1 MQTVKLTPMR
11 MIFNNPESNF
21 SIISCR
27 TKDESIERHPQYST
41 ISLKGTGIA
50 DLKMGQSIDCIIE
63 PCVEDKYK
71 YSYKFIGFAGF
82 VAKDG
87 KFNLTEKAELQT
99 LRNLMTNGQ
108 AESCHVAY
116 PHFVSMVLNG
126 EEAKLDYK
134 KIRGVGKVL
143 LPRYIDKIKTNN
155 KRVKFMSETYA
166 WGIEH
171 DEDINKIAATY
182 KNVYGFSKDINTNPY
197 SVMINLLEWSFD
209 RADRAIINKTA
220 KWLDSYERC
229 EAATIYALKHN
240 ELDGN
245 TRMQAKMLFDMVKRK
260 APQCVHHLLDVV
272 TKSAQVHYDL
282 PSQNTALQATYS
294 AEQHIADVIKKKI
307 ANPHY
312 YPMDW
317 QKFTS
322 VDGLELTDE
331 QTQIL
336 EMACK
341 QDVMML
347 TGSAGCVDC
356 DTEFFTGTGW
366 KRIADYQDGDRVLQY
381 NEDGTAELV
390 NPIAYIKKTCNTLW
404 HFETLRGLNQTV
416 CDDHRI
422 IYETRDGVLK
432 ECNIEQLKQMHLPS
446 TKNFQGR
453 FLTTFNFGGFGID
466 LNEWQIRLMCA
477 VLADG
482 HFNAGNKN
490 STRCTFHIK
499 KQRKKDRLIYLFNK
513 NGLEYKEHGS
523 TEEGYTDYHVYVPR
537 REKQFT
543 EYWYGCSNEQLK
555 IIVDEVVYWDG
566 CIRYTKN
573 NTKYLTYCSSIKS
586 DADFIQYAASAIGI
600 RASIST
606 CNRIGEIKHLNG
618 KEYIRKT
625 NVYTVHF
632 SNRTKVGL
640 CSDNRS
646 KCTKTP
652 ITQVPTTDGYKYCF
666 TVPSHML
673 VLRRKDC
680 IFITGNCGK
689 TTSMQALVNML
700 DSNGYT
706 YTLLAPTGISSKKLR
721 EATQKEAST
730 IHMFLTMSENLG
742 DYLII
747 DEASQI
753 SVHLLSMLFDK
764 VADTTKIIFIADPSQ
779 LASIACGNIVE
790 DMLDSGIVPVCNLTK
805 VFRYNTSGI
814 ITIAT
819 DVRNGAND
827 HLTDTFTDYKF
838 VETDTLVIKQI
849 EQEYAR
855 LLADGYSKD
864 DVLILS
870 PFNKGE
876 VGSLAINAAIQ
887 AKFNPNEL
895 SKVGH
900 TVNNVPIYFKVGD
913 KVINKKNEYAM
924 PLADD
929 DTAFVANG
937 DIGTVMEIVPDE
949 KEPYMIVR
957 YDCGDCI
964 VDKAHIKNT
973 LLSYCC
979 SIHSVQGSQAKA
991 VIVVID
997 RSHAN
1002 LLSRNL
1008 IYTSV
1013 SRAQDKL
1020 VLIGD
1025 EAAIQEGLKV
1035 QEEKERNT
1043 ALREMLLD
1051 KLTES

>member
-27 TKDESIERHPQYST
+27 TKDETIEINPQYGT

-63 PCVEDKYK
+63 PCVDDKYK

-99 LRNLMTNGQ
+99 LRSLMTNGQ
-108 AESCHVAY
+108 AESCHAAY

-126 EEAKLDYK
+126 EADKLDYK

-143 LPRYIDKIKTNN
+143 LPRYIDKIKTIN
-155 KRVKFMSETYA
+155 KRVEFMGETYA

-171 DEDINKIAATY
+171 DEDINKIASKY
-182 KNVYGFSKDINTNPY
+182 KNVYEFSKDINANPY
-197 SVMINLLEWSFD
+197 AVMINLLEWSFD
-209 RADRAIINKTA
+209 RADRTITKKTR

-245 TRMQAKMLFDMVKRK
+245 TRMQAKMLFDMVKHK

-272 TKSAQVHYDL
+272 TKSAQVHYDAH
-282 PSQNTALQATYS
+282 SQNTALQATYI

-307 ANPHY
+307 TNPHY

-317 QKFTS
+317 HKFTS

-331 QTQIL
+331 QAQIL

-347 TGSAGCVDC
+347 TGSAG
-356 DTEFFTGTGW
+356 TG
-366 KRIADYQDGDRVLQY
+366 KS
-381 NEDGTAELV
+381 
-390 NPIAYIKKTCNTLW
+390 
-404 HFETLRGLNQTV
+404 QTTKA
-416 CDDHRI
+416 I
-422 IYETRDGVLK
+422 IE
-432 ECNIEQLKQMHLPS
+432 M
-446 TKNFQGR
+446 
-453 FLTTFNFGGFGID
+453 
-466 LNEWQIRLMCA
+466 
-477 VLADG
+477 
-482 HFNAGNKN
+482 
-490 STRCTFHIK
+490 
-499 KQRKKDRLIYLFNK
+499 
-513 NGLEYKEHGS
+513 LEA
-523 TEEGYTDYHVYVPR
+523 
-537 REKQFT
+537 
-543 EYWYGCSNEQLK
+543 
-555 IIVDEVVYWDG
+555 
-566 CIRYTKN
+566 N
-573 NTKYLTYCSSIKS
+573 N
-586 DADFIQYAASAIGI
+586 
-600 RASIST
+600 
-606 CNRIGEIKHLNG
+606 
-618 KEYIRKT
+618 
-625 NVYTVHF
+625 
-632 SNRTKVGL
+632 
-640 CSDNRS
+640 
-646 KCTKTP
+646 
-652 ITQVPTTDGYKYCF
+652 
-666 TVPSHML
+666 
-673 VLRRKDC
+673 
-680 IFITGNCGK
+680 
-689 TTSMQALVNML
+689 
-700 DSNGYT
+700 YT
-706 YTLLAPTGISSKKLR
+706 YTLLSPTGIAAKRLR
-721 EATQKEAST
+721 EATGREAST
-730 IHMFLTMSENLG
+730 IHMFLACDGNLG
-742 DYLII
+742 DYVLI
-747 DEASQI
+747 DEMGMV

-764 VADTTKIIFIADPSQ
+764 VTDTTKIIFIADPSQ

-819 DVRNGAND
+819 DVRNGVND

-838 VETDTLVIKQI
+838 IETDTLVIKQI

-870 PFNKGE
+870 PFNKGD

-900 TVNNVPIYFKVGD
+900 TVNDTPIYFKVGD

-924 PLADD
+924 PLVDD

-937 DIGTVMEIVPDE
+937 DIGTVIEIVPDE

-973 LLSYCC
+973 LLAYAI
-979 SIHSVQGSQAKA
+979 SIHSCQGSQAKA

-997 RSHAN
+997 RSHVRM
-1002 LLSRNL
+1002 LSRNL
-1008 IYTSV
+1008 CYTAV
-1013 SRAQDKL
+1013 SRAQERL
-1020 VLIGD
+1020 ILIGD
-1025 EAAIQEGLKV
+1025 EVAIQEGLKV
-1035 QEEKERNT
+1035 QEEKERDT
-1043 ALREMLLD
+1043 ELKEMLIR
-1051 KLTES
+1051 

>member
-21 SIISCR
+21 SIISCS
-27 TKDESIERHPQYST
+27 TKDESIETHPQYGT

-63 PCVEDKYK
+63 PCVDDKYK
-71 YSYKFIGFAGF
+71 YSYKFVGFAGF

-99 LRNLMTNGQ
+99 LRSLMTNGQ
-108 AESCHVAY
+108 AESCHAAY
-116 PHFVSMVLNG
+116 PHFVSMVLNS
-126 EEAKLDYK
+126 ESDKLDYK

-143 LPRYIDKIKTNN
+143 LPRYIDKIKTIN
-155 KRVKFMSETYA
+155 KRVEFMGETYA

-197 SVMINLLEWSFD
+197 AVMINLLEWSFD
-209 RADRAIINKTA
+209 RADRAIAKKTA

-229 EAATIYALKHN
+229 EAATIYALKRN

-245 TRMQAKMLFDMVKRK
+245 TRMQAKMLFDVVKRR
-260 APQCVHHLLDVV
+260 APQCVHHLRDVV
-272 TKSAQVHYDL
+272 TKAAQVHYDA
-282 PSQNTALQATYS
+282 PSQNTALQATYN
-294 AEQHIADVIKKKI
+294 AERHIADVIKKKI

-331 QTQIL
+331 QAQIL

-347 TGSAGCVDC
+347 TGSAG
-356 DTEFFTGTGW
+356 TGKSQTT
-366 KRIADYQDGDRVLQY
+366 KAIIEML
-381 NEDGTAELV
+381 
-390 NPIAYIKKTCNTLW
+390 
-404 HFETLRGLNQTV
+404 ETN
-416 CDDHRI
+416 D
-422 IYETRDGVLK
+422 
-432 ECNIEQLKQMHLPS
+432 
-446 TKNFQGR
+446 
-453 FLTTFNFGGFGID
+453 
-466 LNEWQIRLMCA
+466 
-477 VLADG
+477 
-482 HFNAGNKN
+482 
-490 STRCTFHIK
+490 
-499 KQRKKDRLIYLFNK
+499 
-513 NGLEYKEHGS
+513 
-523 TEEGYTDYHVYVPR
+523 
-537 REKQFT
+537 
-543 EYWYGCSNEQLK
+543 
-555 IIVDEVVYWDG
+555 
-566 CIRYTKN
+566 
-573 NTKYLTYCSSIKS
+573 
-586 DADFIQYAASAIGI
+586 
-600 RASIST
+600 
-606 CNRIGEIKHLNG
+606 
-618 KEYIRKT
+618 
-625 NVYTVHF
+625 
-632 SNRTKVGL
+632 
-640 CSDNRS
+640 
-646 KCTKTP
+646 
-652 ITQVPTTDGYKYCF
+652 
-666 TVPSHML
+666 
-673 VLRRKDC
+673 
-680 IFITGNCGK
+680 
-689 TTSMQALVNML
+689 
-700 DSNGYT
+700 YT
-706 YTLLAPTGISSKKLR
+706 YTLLSPTGIAAKRLR
-721 EATQKEAST
+721 EATGREAST
-730 IHMFLTMSENLG
+730 IHMFLTCDGNLG
-742 DYLII
+742 DYVLI
-747 DEASQI
+747 DEMGMV

-764 VADTTKIIFIADPSQ
+764 VTDRTKIIFIADPSQ

-819 DVRNGAND
+819 DVRNGVND

-838 VETDTLVIKQI
+838 IETDTLVIKQI

-870 PFNKGE
+870 PFNKGD

-900 TVNNVPIYFKVGD
+900 TVNDVPIYFKVGD

-924 PLADD
+924 PLVDD
-929 DTAFVANG
+929 DSAFVANG

-997 RSHAN
+997 RSHVRM
-1002 LLSRNL
+1002 LSRNL
-1008 IYTSV
+1008 CYTAV
-1013 SRAQDKL
+1013 SRAQERL
-1020 VLIGD
+1020 ILIGD
-1025 EAAIQEGLKV
+1025 EVSIQEGLKV
-1035 QEEKERNT
+1035 QEEKERDT
-1043 ALREMLLD
+1043 ELKEMLI
-1051 KLTES
+1051 K

>member
-82 VAKDG
+82 VAKNG

-155 KRVKFMSETYA
+155 KRVKFMGETYA
-166 WGIEH
+166 WDIEH

-182 KNVYGFSKDINTNPY
+182 KNVYEFGKDINTNPY
-197 SVMINLLEWSFD
+197 AVMINLLKWSFD
-209 RADRAIINKTA
+209 RADRAITKKTA

-245 TRMQAKMLFDMVKRK
+245 TRMQAKQLFDMVKQK
-260 APQCVHHLLDVV
+260 APQCVHHLLNVV
-272 TKSAQVHYDL
+272 TKSVQVHYDP

-331 QTQIL
+331 QSQIL

-347 TGSAGCVDC
+347 TGSAG
-356 DTEFFTGTGW
+356 TG
-366 KRIADYQDGDRVLQY
+366 KS
-381 NEDGTAELV
+381 
-390 NPIAYIKKTCNTLW
+390 
-404 HFETLRGLNQTV
+404 QTTKA
-416 CDDHRI
+416 I
-422 IYETRDGVLK
+422 IE
-432 ECNIEQLKQMHLPS
+432 M
-446 TKNFQGR
+446 
-453 FLTTFNFGGFGID
+453 
-466 LNEWQIRLMCA
+466 
-477 VLADG
+477 
-482 HFNAGNKN
+482 
-490 STRCTFHIK
+490 
-499 KQRKKDRLIYLFNK
+499 
-513 NGLEYKEHGS
+513 LEA
-523 TEEGYTDYHVYVPR
+523 
-537 REKQFT
+537 
-543 EYWYGCSNEQLK
+543 
-555 IIVDEVVYWDG
+555 
-566 CIRYTKN
+566 N
-573 NTKYLTYCSSIKS
+573 N
-586 DADFIQYAASAIGI
+586 
-600 RASIST
+600 
-606 CNRIGEIKHLNG
+606 
-618 KEYIRKT
+618 
-625 NVYTVHF
+625 
-632 SNRTKVGL
+632 
-640 CSDNRS
+640 
-646 KCTKTP
+646 
-652 ITQVPTTDGYKYCF
+652 
-666 TVPSHML
+666 
-673 VLRRKDC
+673 
-680 IFITGNCGK
+680 
-689 TTSMQALVNML
+689 
-700 DSNGYT
+700 YT
-706 YTLLAPTGISSKKLR
+706 YTLLSPTGIAAKRLR
-721 EATQKEAST
+721 EATDREAST
-730 IHMFLTMSENLG
+730 IHMFLACDGNLG
-742 DYLII
+742 DYVLI
-747 DEASQI
+747 DEMGMV

-764 VADTTKIIFIADPSQ
+764 VTDHTKIIFIADPSQ

-819 DVRNGAND
+819 DVRNGVND

-838 VETDTLVIKQI
+838 IETDTLVIKQI

-870 PFNKGE
+870 PFNKGD

-895 SKVGH
+895 STVGH

-964 VDKAHIKNT
+964 VDKAHIRNT
-973 LLSYCC
+973 LLAYAI
-979 SIHSVQGSQAKA
+979 SIHSCQGSQAKA

-997 RSHAN
+997 RSHVRM
-1002 LLSRNL
+1002 LSRNL
-1008 IYTSV
+1008 CYTAV
-1013 SRAQDKL
+1013 SRAQERL
-1020 VLIGD
+1020 ILIGD
-1025 EAAIQEGLKV
+1025 EAAIQEGLRV

-1043 ALREMLLD
+1043 ELCEMLLD
-1051 KLTES
+1051 KSAES

>member
-11 MIFNNPESNF
+11 MIFNNPKSNF

-27 TKDESIERHPQYST
+27 TKDESIETHPQYGT

-63 PCVEDKYK
+63 PCVDDKYK

-99 LRNLMTNGQ
+99 LRSLMTNGQ
-108 AESCHVAY
+108 AESCHAAY

-126 EEAKLDYK
+126 EADKLDYK

-143 LPRYIDKIKTNN
+143 LPRYIDKIKTIN
-155 KRVKFMSETYA
+155 KRVEFMGETYA

-197 SVMINLLEWSFD
+197 AVMINLLEWSFD
-209 RADRAIINKTA
+209 RADRAICKKTV
-220 KWLDSYERC
+220 KWIDSYERC

-245 TRMQAKMLFDMVKRK
+245 TRMQAKMLFDIIKHRV
-260 APQCVHHLLDVV
+260 PQCIRSLFDVV
-272 TKSAQVHYDL
+272 TKAAQIHYDA

-317 QKFTS
+317 QKFTT
-322 VDGLELTDE
+322 VDGLELTNE
-331 QTQIL
+331 QAQIL

-347 TGSAGCVDC
+347 TGSAGVGKSA
-356 DTEFFTGTGW
+356 TT
-366 KRIADYQDGDRVLQY
+366 KA
-381 NEDGTAELV
+381 
-390 NPIAYIKKTCNTLW
+390 
-404 HFETLRGLNQTV
+404 
-416 CDDHRI
+416 I
-422 IYETRDGVLK
+422 IE
-432 ECNIEQLKQMHLPS
+432 M
-446 TKNFQGR
+446 
-453 FLTTFNFGGFGID
+453 
-466 LNEWQIRLMCA
+466 
-477 VLADG
+477 
-482 HFNAGNKN
+482 
-490 STRCTFHIK
+490 
-499 KQRKKDRLIYLFNK
+499 
-513 NGLEYKEHGS
+513 LEA
-523 TEEGYTDYHVYVPR
+523 
-537 REKQFT
+537 
-543 EYWYGCSNEQLK
+543 
-555 IIVDEVVYWDG
+555 
-566 CIRYTKN
+566 N
-573 NTKYLTYCSSIKS
+573 N
-586 DADFIQYAASAIGI
+586 
-600 RASIST
+600 
-606 CNRIGEIKHLNG
+606 
-618 KEYIRKT
+618 
-625 NVYTVHF
+625 
-632 SNRTKVGL
+632 
-640 CSDNRS
+640 
-646 KCTKTP
+646 
-652 ITQVPTTDGYKYCF
+652 
-666 TVPSHML
+666 
-673 VLRRKDC
+673 
-680 IFITGNCGK
+680 
-689 TTSMQALVNML
+689 
-700 DSNGYT
+700 YT
-706 YTLLAPTGISSKKLR
+706 YTLLSPTGIAAKRLR
-721 EATQKEAST
+721 EATGREAST
-730 IHMFLTMSENLG
+730 IHMFLACGGNLG
-742 DYLII
+742 DYVLI
-747 DEASQI
+747 DEMGMV

-764 VADTTKIIFIADPSQ
+764 ITDRTKIIFIADPSQ

-819 DVRNGAND
+819 DVRNGVND

-838 VETDTLVIKQI
+838 IETDTLVIKQI

-870 PFNKGE
+870 PFNKGD

-895 SKVGH
+895 STVGH
-900 TVNNVPIYFKVGD
+900 TVNDVPIYFKVGD

-924 PLADD
+924 PLVDD

-973 LLSYCC
+973 LLAYAIST
-979 SIHSVQGSQAKA
+979 HSSQGCQAKA

-997 RSHAN
+997 RSHVRM
-1002 LLSRNL
+1002 LSRNL
-1008 IYTSV
+1008 LYTSV
-1013 SRAQDKL
+1013 SRAQERL
-1020 VLIGD
+1020 ILIGD

-1035 QEEKERNT
+1035 QEEKERDT
-1043 ALREMLLD
+1043 YLRYFLI
-1051 KLTES
+1051 K

>member
-21 SIISCR
+21 SIISCS
-27 TKDESIERHPQYST
+27 TKDETIEAHPKYGT

-63 PCVEDKYK
+63 PCVDDKYK

-87 KFNLTEKAELQT
+87 KFDLTEKAELQT
-99 LRNLMTNGQ
+99 LRSLMTNGQ
-108 AESCHVAY
+108 AESCHAAY

-126 EEAKLDYK
+126 EADKLDYK

-143 LPRYIDKIKTNN
+143 LPRYIDKIKTIN
-155 KRVKFMSETYA
+155 KRVEFMGETYA

-182 KNVYGFSKDINTNPY
+182 KNVYEFSKDINANPY
-197 SVMINLLEWSFD
+197 AVMINLLEWSFD
-209 RADRAIINKTA
+209 RADRAITKKTR

-260 APQCVHHLLDVV
+260 APQCVHYLLDVV
-272 TKSAQVHYDL
+272 TKAAQVHYDA
-282 PSQNTALQATYS
+282 PSQNTALQATYN

-317 QKFTS
+317 HKFTS
-322 VDGLELTDE
+322 VDGLKLTDE
-331 QTQIL
+331 QAQIL

-347 TGSAGCVDC
+347 TGSAG
-356 DTEFFTGTGW
+356 TG
-366 KRIADYQDGDRVLQY
+366 KS
-381 NEDGTAELV
+381 
-390 NPIAYIKKTCNTLW
+390 
-404 HFETLRGLNQTV
+404 QTTKA
-416 CDDHRI
+416 I
-422 IYETRDGVLK
+422 IE
-432 ECNIEQLKQMHLPS
+432 M
-446 TKNFQGR
+446 
-453 FLTTFNFGGFGID
+453 
-466 LNEWQIRLMCA
+466 
-477 VLADG
+477 
-482 HFNAGNKN
+482 
-490 STRCTFHIK
+490 
-499 KQRKKDRLIYLFNK
+499 
-513 NGLEYKEHGS
+513 LEA
-523 TEEGYTDYHVYVPR
+523 
-537 REKQFT
+537 
-543 EYWYGCSNEQLK
+543 
-555 IIVDEVVYWDG
+555 
-566 CIRYTKN
+566 N
-573 NTKYLTYCSSIKS
+573 N
-586 DADFIQYAASAIGI
+586 
-600 RASIST
+600 
-606 CNRIGEIKHLNG
+606 
-618 KEYIRKT
+618 
-625 NVYTVHF
+625 
-632 SNRTKVGL
+632 
-640 CSDNRS
+640 
-646 KCTKTP
+646 
-652 ITQVPTTDGYKYCF
+652 
-666 TVPSHML
+666 
-673 VLRRKDC
+673 
-680 IFITGNCGK
+680 
-689 TTSMQALVNML
+689 
-700 DSNGYT
+700 YT
-706 YTLLAPTGISSKKLR
+706 YTLLSPTGIAAKRLR
-721 EATQKEAST
+721 EATGREAST
-730 IHMFLTMSENLG
+730 IHMFLACDGNLG
-742 DYLII
+742 DYVLI
-747 DEASQI
+747 DEMGMV

-764 VADTTKIIFIADPSQ
+764 VTDRTKIIFIADPSQ

-819 DVRNGAND
+819 DVRNGVND

-838 VETDTLVIKQI
+838 IETDTLVIKQI

-870 PFNKGE
+870 PFNKGD

-900 TVNNVPIYFKVGD
+900 IVNDTPIYFKVGD

-924 PLADD
+924 PLVDD

-973 LLSYCC
+973 LLAYAI
-979 SIHSVQGSQAKA
+979 SIHSCQGSQAKA

-997 RSHAN
+997 RSHVRM
-1002 LLSRNL
+1002 LSRNL
-1008 IYTSV
+1008 CYTAV
-1013 SRAQDKL
+1013 SRAQERL
-1020 VLIGD
+1020 ILIGD
-1025 EAAIQEGLKV
+1025 EAAIQEGLRV
-1035 QEEKERNT
+1035 QEEKERDT
-1043 ALREMLLD
+1043 ELKEMLI
-1051 KLTES
+1051 K

>member
-27 TKDESIERHPQYST
+27 TKDESIETNPKYGT

-63 PCVEDKYK
+63 PCADDKYK

-99 LRNLMTNGQ
+99 LRSLMTNGQ
-108 AESCHVAY
+108 AESCHAAY

-126 EEAKLDYK
+126 ESDKLDYK

-143 LPRYIDKIKTNN
+143 LPRYIDKIKTIN
-155 KRVKFMSETYA
+155 KRVEFMGETYA

-171 DEDINKIAATY
+171 DDDINKIAATY

-197 SVMINLLEWSFD
+197 AVMINLLEWSFD
-209 RADRAIINKTA
+209 RADRAITKKTA
-220 KWLDSYERC
+220 KWMDSYERC

-245 TRMQAKMLFDMVKRK
+245 TRMQAKMLFDMVKHK
-260 APQCVHHLLDVV
+260 AHQCVHHLLDVV
-272 TKSAQVHYDL
+272 TKSPQVHYDA
-282 PSQNTALQATYS
+282 PSQNIALQVTYS

-331 QTQIL
+331 QAQIL

-347 TGSAGCVDC
+347 TGSAG
-356 DTEFFTGTGW
+356 TG
-366 KRIADYQDGDRVLQY
+366 KS
-381 NEDGTAELV
+381 
-390 NPIAYIKKTCNTLW
+390 
-404 HFETLRGLNQTV
+404 QTTKA
-416 CDDHRI
+416 I
-422 IYETRDGVLK
+422 IE
-432 ECNIEQLKQMHLPS
+432 M
-446 TKNFQGR
+446 
-453 FLTTFNFGGFGID
+453 
-466 LNEWQIRLMCA
+466 
-477 VLADG
+477 
-482 HFNAGNKN
+482 
-490 STRCTFHIK
+490 
-499 KQRKKDRLIYLFNK
+499 
-513 NGLEYKEHGS
+513 LEA
-523 TEEGYTDYHVYVPR
+523 
-537 REKQFT
+537 
-543 EYWYGCSNEQLK
+543 
-555 IIVDEVVYWDG
+555 
-566 CIRYTKN
+566 N
-573 NTKYLTYCSSIKS
+573 N
-586 DADFIQYAASAIGI
+586 
-600 RASIST
+600 
-606 CNRIGEIKHLNG
+606 
-618 KEYIRKT
+618 
-625 NVYTVHF
+625 
-632 SNRTKVGL
+632 
-640 CSDNRS
+640 
-646 KCTKTP
+646 
-652 ITQVPTTDGYKYCF
+652 
-666 TVPSHML
+666 
-673 VLRRKDC
+673 
-680 IFITGNCGK
+680 
-689 TTSMQALVNML
+689 
-700 DSNGYT
+700 YT
-706 YTLLAPTGISSKKLR
+706 YTLLSPTGIAAKRLR
-721 EATQKEAST
+721 EATGREAST
-730 IHMFLTMSENLG
+730 IHMFLACDGNLG
-742 DYLII
+742 DYVLI
-747 DEASQI
+747 DEMGMV

-764 VADTTKIIFIADPSQ
+764 VTDTTKIIFIADPSQ

-819 DVRNGAND
+819 DVRNGVND

-838 VETDTLVIKQI
+838 IETDTLVIKQI

-870 PFNKGE
+870 PFNKGD

-900 TVNNVPIYFKVGD
+900 TVNNTPIYFKVGD

-924 PLADD
+924 PLVDD

-949 KEPYMIVR
+949 KEPYMIVQ

-973 LLSYCC
+973 LLAYAI
-979 SIHSVQGSQAKA
+979 SIHSCQGSQAKA

-997 RSHAN
+997 RSHVRM
-1002 LLSRNL
+1002 LSRNL
-1008 IYTSV
+1008 CYTAV
-1013 SRAQDKL
+1013 SRAQERL
-1020 VLIGD
+1020 ILIGD
-1025 EAAIQEGLKV
+1025 EVAIQEGLKV
-1035 QEEKERNT
+1035 QEEKERDT
-1043 ALREMLLD
+1043 ELKEMLIR
-1051 KLTES
+1051 

>member
-21 SIISCR
+21 SIISCS
-27 TKDESIERHPQYST
+27 TKDETIETHPQYGT

-63 PCVEDKYK
+63 PCVDDKYK

-87 KFNLTEKAELQT
+87 KFSLTEKAELQT
-99 LRNLMTNGQ
+99 LRSLMTNGQ
-108 AESCHVAY
+108 AESCHAAY

-126 EEAKLDYK
+126 EADKLDYK

-143 LPRYIDKIKTNN
+143 LPRYIDKIKTIN
-155 KRVKFMSETYA
+155 KRVEFLGETYA

-182 KNVYGFSKDINTNPY
+182 KNVYEFSKDINANPY
-197 SVMINLLEWSFD
+197 AVMINLLEWSFD
-209 RADRAIINKTA
+209 RADRAITKKTR

-245 TRMQAKMLFDMVKRK
+245 TRMQAKALFDVVKRK
-260 APQCVHHLLDVV
+260 APQCVHHLFDVV
-272 TKSAQVHYDL
+272 TKASQVHYDA
-282 PSQNTALQATYS
+282 PSQNTALQATYN

-312 YPMDW
+312 YHMDW

-331 QTQIL
+331 QAQIL

-347 TGSAGCVDC
+347 TGSAG
-356 DTEFFTGTGW
+356 TGKSATT
-366 KRIADYQDGDRVLQY
+366 KA
-381 NEDGTAELV
+381 
-390 NPIAYIKKTCNTLW
+390 
-404 HFETLRGLNQTV
+404 
-416 CDDHRI
+416 I
-422 IYETRDGVLK
+422 IE
-432 ECNIEQLKQMHLPS
+432 M
-446 TKNFQGR
+446 
-453 FLTTFNFGGFGID
+453 
-466 LNEWQIRLMCA
+466 
-477 VLADG
+477 
-482 HFNAGNKN
+482 
-490 STRCTFHIK
+490 
-499 KQRKKDRLIYLFNK
+499 
-513 NGLEYKEHGS
+513 LEAN
-523 TEEGYTDYHVYVPR
+523 D
-537 REKQFT
+537 
-543 EYWYGCSNEQLK
+543 
-555 IIVDEVVYWDG
+555 
-566 CIRYTKN
+566 
-573 NTKYLTYCSSIKS
+573 
-586 DADFIQYAASAIGI
+586 
-600 RASIST
+600 
-606 CNRIGEIKHLNG
+606 
-618 KEYIRKT
+618 
-625 NVYTVHF
+625 
-632 SNRTKVGL
+632 
-640 CSDNRS
+640 
-646 KCTKTP
+646 
-652 ITQVPTTDGYKYCF
+652 
-666 TVPSHML
+666 
-673 VLRRKDC
+673 
-680 IFITGNCGK
+680 
-689 TTSMQALVNML
+689 
-700 DSNGYT
+700 YT
-706 YTLLAPTGISSKKLR
+706 YTLLSPTGIAAKRLR
-721 EATQKEAST
+721 EATGREAST
-730 IHMFLTMSENLG
+730 IHMFLTCDGNLG
-742 DYLII
+742 DYVLI
-747 DEASQI
+747 DEMGMV

-764 VADTTKIIFIADPSQ
+764 VTDRTKIIFIADPSQ

-819 DVRNGAND
+819 DVRNGVND

-838 VETDTLVIKQI
+838 IETDTLVIKQI

-870 PFNKGE
+870 PFNKGD

-900 TVNNVPIYFKVGD
+900 TVNDAPIYFKVGD

-924 PLADD
+924 PLVDD

-973 LLSYCC
+973 LLAYAI
-979 SIHSVQGSQAKA
+979 SIHSCQGSQAKA

-997 RSHAN
+997 RSHVRM
-1002 LLSRNL
+1002 LSRNL
-1008 IYTSV
+1008 CYTAV
-1013 SRAQDKL
+1013 SRAQERL
-1020 VLIGD
+1020 ILIGD
-1025 EAAIQEGLKV
+1025 EAVIQEGLNV
-1035 QEEKERNT
+1035 QEEKERDT
-1043 ALREMLLD
+1043 ELKEMLI
-1051 KLTES
+1051 K

>member
-21 SIISCR
+21 SVISCR
-27 TKDESIERHPQYST
+27 TKDETIETNPKYGT

-63 PCVEDKYK
+63 PCVDDKYK

-87 KFNLTEKAELQT
+87 KFELTEKAELQT
-99 LRNLMTNGQ
+99 LRSLMTNGQ
-108 AESCHVAY
+108 AESCHAAY

-126 EEAKLDYK
+126 EADKLDYK

-143 LPRYIDKIKTNN
+143 LHKYIAKIKTIN
-155 KRVKFMSETYA
+155 KRVEFMGETYA
-166 WGIEH
+166 WGIER

-197 SVMINLLEWSFD
+197 AVMINLLEWSFD
-209 RADRAIINKTA
+209 RADRAITKKTR

-245 TRMQAKMLFDMVKRK
+245 TRMQAKMLFDMVKHK
-260 APQCVHHLLDVV
+260 APQCIRQLLDVV
-272 TKSAQVHYDL
+272 TKSAQVHYDA
-282 PSQNTALQATYS
+282 PSQNTALQATYI

-322 VDGLELTDE
+322 VDGLDLTDE
-331 QTQIL
+331 QAQIL

-347 TGSAGCVDC
+347 TGSAG
-356 DTEFFTGTGW
+356 TG
-366 KRIADYQDGDRVLQY
+366 KS
-381 NEDGTAELV
+381 
-390 NPIAYIKKTCNTLW
+390 
-404 HFETLRGLNQTV
+404 QTTKA
-416 CDDHRI
+416 I
-422 IYETRDGVLK
+422 IE
-432 ECNIEQLKQMHLPS
+432 M
-446 TKNFQGR
+446 
-453 FLTTFNFGGFGID
+453 
-466 LNEWQIRLMCA
+466 
-477 VLADG
+477 
-482 HFNAGNKN
+482 
-490 STRCTFHIK
+490 
-499 KQRKKDRLIYLFNK
+499 
-513 NGLEYKEHGS
+513 LEA
-523 TEEGYTDYHVYVPR
+523 
-537 REKQFT
+537 
-543 EYWYGCSNEQLK
+543 
-555 IIVDEVVYWDG
+555 
-566 CIRYTKN
+566 N
-573 NTKYLTYCSSIKS
+573 N
-586 DADFIQYAASAIGI
+586 
-600 RASIST
+600 
-606 CNRIGEIKHLNG
+606 
-618 KEYIRKT
+618 
-625 NVYTVHF
+625 
-632 SNRTKVGL
+632 
-640 CSDNRS
+640 
-646 KCTKTP
+646 
-652 ITQVPTTDGYKYCF
+652 
-666 TVPSHML
+666 
-673 VLRRKDC
+673 
-680 IFITGNCGK
+680 
-689 TTSMQALVNML
+689 
-700 DSNGYT
+700 YT
-706 YTLLAPTGISSKKLR
+706 YTLLSPTGIAAKRIR
-721 EATQKEAST
+721 EATGHEAST
-730 IHMFLTMSENLG
+730 IHMFLACDGNLG
-742 DYLII
+742 DYVLI
-747 DEASQI
+747 DEMGMV

-764 VADTTKIIFIADPSQ
+764 VTDRTKIIFIADPSQ

-819 DVRNGAND
+819 DVRNGVND

-838 VETDTLVIKQI
+838 IETDTLVINQI

-870 PFNKGE
+870 PFNKGD

-900 TVNNVPIYFKVGD
+900 TVNDTPIYFKVGD

-924 PLADD
+924 PLVDD

-973 LLSYCC
+973 LLAYAI
-979 SIHSVQGSQAKA
+979 SIHSCQGSQAKA

-997 RSHAN
+997 RSHVRM
-1002 LLSRNL
+1002 LSRNL
-1008 IYTSV
+1008 CYTAV
-1013 SRAQDKL
+1013 SRAQERL
-1020 VLIGD
+1020 ILIGD

-1035 QEEKERNT
+1035 QEEKERDT
-1043 ALREMLLD
+1043 ELCEMLLD
-1051 KLTES
+1051 KSTES

>member
-21 SIISCR
+21 SIISCS
-27 TKDESIERHPQYST
+27 TKDETIEINPQYGT

-63 PCVEDKYK
+63 PCVDDKYK

-99 LRNLMTNGQ
+99 LRSLMTNGQ
-108 AESCHVAY
+108 AESCHAAY

-126 EEAKLDYK
+126 EADKLDYK

-143 LPRYIDKIKTNN
+143 LPRYIDKIKTIN
-155 KRVKFMSETYA
+155 KRVEFMGETYA

-209 RADRAIINKTA
+209 RADRAITKKTA
-220 KWLDSYERC
+220 IWLDSYERC

-272 TKSAQVHYDL
+272 TKAAQVHYDA

-317 QKFTS
+317 QKFTN

-331 QTQIL
+331 QARIL

-347 TGSAGCVDC
+347 TAAG
-356 DTEFFTGTGW
+356 G
-366 KRIADYQDGDRVLQY
+366 
-381 NEDGTAELV
+381 
-390 NPIAYIKKTCNTLW
+390 
-404 HFETLRGLNQTV
+404 
-416 CDDHRI
+416 
-422 IYETRDGVLK
+422 
-432 ECNIEQLKQMHLPS
+432 
-446 TKNFQGR
+446 
-453 FLTTFNFGGFGID
+453 
-466 LNEWQIRLMCA
+466 
-477 VLADG
+477 
-482 HFNAGNKN
+482 
-490 STRCTFHIK
+490 
-499 KQRKKDRLIYLFNK
+499 
-513 NGLEYKEHGS
+513 
-523 TEEGYTDYHVYVPR
+523 
-537 REKQFT
+537 
-543 EYWYGCSNEQLK
+543 
-555 IIVDEVVYWDG
+555 
-566 CIRYTKN
+566 
-573 NTKYLTYCSSIKS
+573 
-586 DADFIQYAASAIGI
+586 
-600 RASIST
+600 
-606 CNRIGEIKHLNG
+606 
-618 KEYIRKT
+618 
-625 NVYTVHF
+625 
-632 SNRTKVGL
+632 
-640 CSDNRS
+640 
-646 KCTKTP
+646 
-652 ITQVPTTDGYKYCF
+652 
-666 TVPSHML
+666 
-673 VLRRKDC
+673 
-680 IFITGNCGK
+680 CGK
-689 TTSMQALVNML
+689 TTSVKAIIEML
-700 DSNGYT
+700 EANNYT
-706 YTLLAPTGISSKKLR
+706 YTLLAPTGISSKRLR
-721 EATQKEAST
+721 EATGRDAQT
-730 IHMFLTMSENLG
+730 IHMFLTMGDNVG
-742 DYLII
+742 DYLIA
-747 DEASQI
+747 DECSMC

-764 VADTTKIIFIADPSQ
+764 VTDTTKIIFIADPSQ

-819 DVRNGAND
+819 DVRNGVND

-870 PFNKGE
+870 PFNKGD

-900 TVNNVPIYFKVGD
+900 TVNDTPIYFKVGD

-924 PLADD
+924 PLVDD
-929 DTAFVANG
+929 DAAFVANG

-973 LLSYCC
+973 LLAYAI
-979 SIHSVQGSQAKA
+979 SIHSCQGSQAKA

-997 RSHAN
+997 RSHVRM
-1002 LLSRNL
+1002 LSRNL
-1008 IYTSV
+1008 CYTAV
-1013 SRAQDKL
+1013 SRAQEKL

-1025 EAAIQEGLKV
+1025 KTAIQEGLRV
-1035 QEEKERNT
+1035 QEEKERDT
-1043 ALREMLLD
+1043 ELKEMLI
-1051 KLTES
+1051 K

>member
-21 SIISCR
+21 SIISCS
-27 TKDESIERHPQYST
+27 TKDETIETHPQYGT

-63 PCVEDKYK
+63 PCVDDKYK

-99 LRNLMTNGQ
+99 LRSLMTNGQ
-108 AESCHVAY
+108 AESCHAAY

-126 EEAKLDYK
+126 EADKLDYK

-143 LPRYIDKIKTNN
+143 LPRYIDKIKTIN
-155 KRVKFMSETYA
+155 KRVEFMGETYA

-182 KNVYGFSKDINTNPY
+182 KNVYGFSKDINSNPY
-197 SVMINLLEWSFD
+197 AVMINLLEWSFD
-209 RADRAIINKTA
+209 RADRAITKKTK

-272 TKSAQVHYDL
+272 TKSAQVHYDA

-331 QTQIL
+331 QSQIL

-347 TGSAGCVDC
+347 TGSAG
-356 DTEFFTGTGW
+356 TG
-366 KRIADYQDGDRVLQY
+366 KS
-381 NEDGTAELV
+381 
-390 NPIAYIKKTCNTLW
+390 
-404 HFETLRGLNQTV
+404 QTTKA
-416 CDDHRI
+416 I
-422 IYETRDGVLK
+422 IE
-432 ECNIEQLKQMHLPS
+432 M
-446 TKNFQGR
+446 
-453 FLTTFNFGGFGID
+453 
-466 LNEWQIRLMCA
+466 
-477 VLADG
+477 
-482 HFNAGNKN
+482 
-490 STRCTFHIK
+490 
-499 KQRKKDRLIYLFNK
+499 
-513 NGLEYKEHGS
+513 LEA
-523 TEEGYTDYHVYVPR
+523 
-537 REKQFT
+537 
-543 EYWYGCSNEQLK
+543 
-555 IIVDEVVYWDG
+555 
-566 CIRYTKN
+566 N
-573 NTKYLTYCSSIKS
+573 N
-586 DADFIQYAASAIGI
+586 
-600 RASIST
+600 
-606 CNRIGEIKHLNG
+606 
-618 KEYIRKT
+618 
-625 NVYTVHF
+625 
-632 SNRTKVGL
+632 
-640 CSDNRS
+640 
-646 KCTKTP
+646 
-652 ITQVPTTDGYKYCF
+652 
-666 TVPSHML
+666 
-673 VLRRKDC
+673 
-680 IFITGNCGK
+680 
-689 TTSMQALVNML
+689 
-700 DSNGYT
+700 YT
-706 YTLLAPTGISSKKLR
+706 YTLLSPTGIAAKRLR
-721 EATQKEAST
+721 EATGREAST
-730 IHMFLTMSENLG
+730 IHMFLTCDGNLG
-742 DYLII
+742 DYVLI
-747 DEASQI
+747 DEMGMV

-764 VADTTKIIFIADPSQ
+764 VTDRTKIIFIADPSQ

-819 DVRNGAND
+819 DVRNGVND

-838 VETDTLVIKQI
+838 IETDTLVIRQI

-870 PFNKGE
+870 PFNKGD

-900 TVNNVPIYFKVGD
+900 TVNDTPIYFKVGD

-924 PLADD
+924 PLVDD

-964 VDKAHIKNT
+964 VNKAHIKNT
-973 LLSYCC
+973 LLAYAI
-979 SIHSVQGSQAKA
+979 SIHSCQGSQAKA

-997 RSHAN
+997 RSHVRM
-1002 LLSRNL
+1002 LSRNL
-1008 IYTSV
+1008 CYTAV
-1013 SRAQDKL
+1013 SRAQERL
-1020 VLIGD
+1020 ILIGD
-1025 EAAIQEGLKV
+1025 DAAIQEGLKV
-1035 QEEKERNT
+1035 QEEKERDT
-1043 ALREMLLD
+1043 ELCEMLLD
-1051 KLTES
+1051 KSTES

>member
-21 SIISCR
+21 SIISCI
-27 TKDESIERHPQYST
+27 TKDETIETHPQYGT
-41 ISLKGTGIA
+41 ISLKGTGIV

-63 PCVEDKYK
+63 PCVDDKYK

-99 LRNLMTNGQ
+99 LRSLMTNGQ
-108 AESCHVAY
+108 AESCHAAY

-126 EEAKLDYK
+126 EANKLDYK

-143 LPRYIDKIKTNN
+143 LPRYIDKIKTIN
-155 KRVKFMSETYA
+155 KRVEFMGETYA

-197 SVMINLLEWSFD
+197 AVMINLLEWSFD
-209 RADRAIINKTA
+209 RADKAIIKKTR

-245 TRMQAKMLFDMVKRK
+245 TRMQAKMLFDVVKRRV
-260 APQCVHHLLDVV
+260 PQCIRSLLNVV
-272 TKSAQVHYDL
+272 TKASQIHYDA

-294 AEQHIADVIKKKI
+294 AEEHIADVIKKKI

-331 QTQIL
+331 QSQIL
-336 EMACK
+336 EMTCK

-347 TGSAGCVDC
+347 TGSAGSGKSA
-356 DTEFFTGTGW
+356 TT
-366 KRIADYQDGDRVLQY
+366 KA
-381 NEDGTAELV
+381 
-390 NPIAYIKKTCNTLW
+390 
-404 HFETLRGLNQTV
+404 
-416 CDDHRI
+416 I
-422 IYETRDGVLK
+422 IE
-432 ECNIEQLKQMHLPS
+432 M
-446 TKNFQGR
+446 
-453 FLTTFNFGGFGID
+453 
-466 LNEWQIRLMCA
+466 
-477 VLADG
+477 
-482 HFNAGNKN
+482 
-490 STRCTFHIK
+490 
-499 KQRKKDRLIYLFNK
+499 
-513 NGLEYKEHGS
+513 LEAN
-523 TEEGYTDYHVYVPR
+523 D
-537 REKQFT
+537 
-543 EYWYGCSNEQLK
+543 
-555 IIVDEVVYWDG
+555 
-566 CIRYTKN
+566 
-573 NTKYLTYCSSIKS
+573 
-586 DADFIQYAASAIGI
+586 
-600 RASIST
+600 
-606 CNRIGEIKHLNG
+606 
-618 KEYIRKT
+618 
-625 NVYTVHF
+625 
-632 SNRTKVGL
+632 
-640 CSDNRS
+640 
-646 KCTKTP
+646 
-652 ITQVPTTDGYKYCF
+652 
-666 TVPSHML
+666 
-673 VLRRKDC
+673 
-680 IFITGNCGK
+680 
-689 TTSMQALVNML
+689 
-700 DSNGYT
+700 YT
-706 YTLLAPTGISSKKLR
+706 YTLLSPTGIAAKRLR
-721 EATQKEAST
+721 EATGREAST
-730 IHMFLTMSENLG
+730 IHMFLTCDGNLG
-742 DYLII
+742 DYVLI
-747 DEASQI
+747 DEMGMV

-764 VADTTKIIFIADPSQ
+764 VTDTTKIIFIADPSQ

-838 VETDTLVIKQI
+838 IEIDTLVIKQI

-870 PFNKGE
+870 PFNKGD

-900 TVNNVPIYFKVGD
+900 TVNDVPIYFKIGD

-924 PLADD
+924 PLVDD

-973 LLSYCC
+973 LLAYAI
-979 SIHSVQGSQAKA
+979 SIHSCQGSQEKA

-997 RSHAN
+997 RSHIRM
-1002 LLSRNL
+1002 LSRNL
-1008 IYTSV
+1008 CYTAV
-1013 SRAQDKL
+1013 SRAQERL
-1020 VLIGD
+1020 ILIGD

-1035 QEEKERNT
+1035 QEEKERDT
-1043 ALREMLLD
+1043 ELKEMLI
-1051 KLTES
+1051 K

>member
-21 SIISCR
+21 SIISCS
-27 TKDESIERHPQYST
+27 TKDESIEAHPKYGT

-63 PCVEDKYK
+63 PCVDDKYK

-99 LRNLMTNGQ
+99 LRSLMTNGQ
-108 AESCHVAY
+108 AESCHAAY

-126 EEAKLDYK
+126 EADKLDYK

-143 LPRYIDKIKTNN
+143 LPRYIDKIKTIN
-155 KRVKFMSETYA
+155 KRVEFMGETYA

-182 KNVYGFSKDINTNPY
+182 KNVYEFSKDINTNPY
-197 SVMINLLEWSFD
+197 AVMINLLEWSFD
-209 RADRAIINKTA
+209 RADRAITKKTA

-272 TKSAQVHYDL
+272 TKSAQVHYDA
-282 PSQNTALQATYS
+282 PSQNTALQVTYI

-331 QTQIL
+331 QAQIL

-341 QDVMML
+341 KDVMML
-347 TGSAGCVDC
+347 TGSAG
-356 DTEFFTGTGW
+356 TG
-366 KRIADYQDGDRVLQY
+366 KS
-381 NEDGTAELV
+381 
-390 NPIAYIKKTCNTLW
+390 
-404 HFETLRGLNQTV
+404 QTTKA
-416 CDDHRI
+416 I
-422 IYETRDGVLK
+422 IE
-432 ECNIEQLKQMHLPS
+432 M
-446 TKNFQGR
+446 
-453 FLTTFNFGGFGID
+453 
-466 LNEWQIRLMCA
+466 
-477 VLADG
+477 
-482 HFNAGNKN
+482 
-490 STRCTFHIK
+490 
-499 KQRKKDRLIYLFNK
+499 
-513 NGLEYKEHGS
+513 LEAN
-523 TEEGYTDYHVYVPR
+523 D
-537 REKQFT
+537 
-543 EYWYGCSNEQLK
+543 
-555 IIVDEVVYWDG
+555 
-566 CIRYTKN
+566 
-573 NTKYLTYCSSIKS
+573 
-586 DADFIQYAASAIGI
+586 
-600 RASIST
+600 
-606 CNRIGEIKHLNG
+606 
-618 KEYIRKT
+618 
-625 NVYTVHF
+625 
-632 SNRTKVGL
+632 
-640 CSDNRS
+640 
-646 KCTKTP
+646 
-652 ITQVPTTDGYKYCF
+652 
-666 TVPSHML
+666 
-673 VLRRKDC
+673 
-680 IFITGNCGK
+680 
-689 TTSMQALVNML
+689 
-700 DSNGYT
+700 YT
-706 YTLLAPTGISSKKLR
+706 YTLLSPTGIAAKRLR
-721 EATQKEAST
+721 EATGREAST
-730 IHMFLTMSENLG
+730 IHMFLACDGNLG
-742 DYLII
+742 DYVLI
-747 DEASQI
+747 DEMGMV

-764 VADTTKIIFIADPSQ
+764 VTDRTKIIFIADPSQ

-819 DVRNGAND
+819 DVRNGVND

-838 VETDTLVIKQI
+838 IETDTLVIKQI

-870 PFNKGE
+870 PFNKGD
-876 VGSLAINAAIQ
+876 VGSLSINTAIQ

-900 TVNNVPIYFKVGD
+900 TVNDTPIYFKVGD

-924 PLADD
+924 PLVDD

-949 KEPYMIVR
+949 KEPYIIVR

-973 LLSYCC
+973 LLAYAI
-979 SIHSVQGSQAKA
+979 SIHSCQGSQAKA

-997 RSHAN
+997 RSHVRM
-1002 LLSRNL
+1002 LSRNL
-1008 IYTSV
+1008 CYTAV
-1013 SRAQDKL
+1013 SRAQERL
-1020 VLIGD
+1020 ILIGD
-1025 EAAIQEGLKV
+1025 DSAIQEGLKV
-1035 QEEKERNT
+1035 QEEKERDT
-1043 ALREMLLD
+1043 ELKEMLI
-1051 KLTES
+1051 K

>member
-21 SIISCR
+21 SIISCS
-27 TKDESIERHPQYST
+27 TKDETIEAHPQYGT

-63 PCVEDKYK
+63 PCVDDKYK

-82 VAKDG
+82 VAKNG

-99 LRNLMTNGQ
+99 LRSLMTNGQ
-108 AESCHVAY
+108 AESCHAAY

-126 EEAKLDYK
+126 EADKLDYK

-143 LPRYIDKIKTNN
+143 LPRYIDKIKTIN
-155 KRVKFMSETYA
+155 KRVEFMGETYA

-197 SVMINLLEWSFD
+197 AVMINLLEWSFD
-209 RADRAIINKTA
+209 RADKAIAKKTR

-229 EAATIYALKHN
+229 EAATIYVLKHN

-245 TRMQAKMLFDMVKRK
+245 TRMQAKMLFDIIKRR
-260 APQCVHHLLDVV
+260 APQCIRSLLDVV
-272 TKSAQVHYDL
+272 TKAEQVHYDA

-331 QTQIL
+331 QAQIL

-347 TGSAGCVDC
+347 TGSAG
-356 DTEFFTGTGW
+356 TG
-366 KRIADYQDGDRVLQY
+366 KS
-381 NEDGTAELV
+381 
-390 NPIAYIKKTCNTLW
+390 
-404 HFETLRGLNQTV
+404 QTTKA
-416 CDDHRI
+416 I
-422 IYETRDGVLK
+422 IE
-432 ECNIEQLKQMHLPS
+432 M
-446 TKNFQGR
+446 
-453 FLTTFNFGGFGID
+453 
-466 LNEWQIRLMCA
+466 
-477 VLADG
+477 
-482 HFNAGNKN
+482 
-490 STRCTFHIK
+490 
-499 KQRKKDRLIYLFNK
+499 
-513 NGLEYKEHGS
+513 LEA
-523 TEEGYTDYHVYVPR
+523 
-537 REKQFT
+537 
-543 EYWYGCSNEQLK
+543 
-555 IIVDEVVYWDG
+555 
-566 CIRYTKN
+566 N
-573 NTKYLTYCSSIKS
+573 NYS
-586 DADFIQYAASAIGI
+586 
-600 RASIST
+600 
-606 CNRIGEIKHLNG
+606 
-618 KEYIRKT
+618 
-625 NVYTVHF
+625 
-632 SNRTKVGL
+632 
-640 CSDNRS
+640 
-646 KCTKTP
+646 
-652 ITQVPTTDGYKYCF
+652 
-666 TVPSHML
+666 
-673 VLRRKDC
+673 
-680 IFITGNCGK
+680 
-689 TTSMQALVNML
+689 
-700 DSNGYT
+700 
-706 YTLLAPTGISSKKLR
+706 YTLLSPTGIAAKRLR
-721 EATQKEAST
+721 EATGREAST
-730 IHMFLTMSENLG
+730 IHMFLACEGNLG
-742 DYLII
+742 DYVLI
-747 DEASQI
+747 DEMGMV

-764 VADTTKIIFIADPSQ
+764 VTDTTKIIFIADPSQ

-819 DVRNGAND
+819 DVRNGVND

-838 VETDTLVIKQI
+838 IETDTLVIKQI

-870 PFNKGE
+870 PFNKGD
-876 VGSLAINAAIQ
+876 VGSLTINAAIQ

-900 TVNNVPIYFKVGD
+900 TVNDVPIYFKVGD

-924 PLADD
+924 PLVDD
-929 DTAFVANG
+929 DSAFVANG

-973 LLSYCC
+973 LLAYAI
-979 SIHSVQGSQAKA
+979 SIHSCQGSQAKA

-997 RSHAN
+997 RSHVRM
-1002 LLSRNL
+1002 LSRNL
-1008 IYTSV
+1008 CYTAV
-1013 SRAQDKL
+1013 SRAQERL
-1020 VLIGD
+1020 ILIGD
-1025 EAAIQEGLKV
+1025 EEAIQEGLKV

-1043 ALREMLLD
+1043 ELKEMLI
-1051 KLTES
+1051 K

>member
-21 SIISCR
+21 SIISCS
-27 TKDESIERHPQYST
+27 TKDETIETNPKYGT

-50 DLKMGQSIDCIIE
+50 DLKIGQSIDCIIE
-63 PCVEDKYK
+63 PCVDDKYK

-99 LRNLMTNGQ
+99 LRSLMTNGQ
-108 AESCHVAY
+108 AESCHAAY

-126 EEAKLDYK
+126 EADKLDYK

-143 LPRYIDKIKTNN
+143 LPRYIAKIKAIN
-155 KRVKFMSETYA
+155 KRVEFMGETYA

-182 KNVYGFSKDINTNPY
+182 KNVYEFSKDINANPY
-197 SVMINLLEWSFD
+197 AIMINLLEWSFD
-209 RADRAIINKTA
+209 RADRAITKKTK
-220 KWLDSYERC
+220 KWLNSYERC

-245 TRMQAKMLFDMVKRK
+245 TRMQAKMLFDMVKQK
-260 APQCVHHLLDVV
+260 APQCVHHLLNVV
-272 TKSAQVHYDL
+272 TKAAQVHYDAS
-282 PSQNTALQATYS
+282 SQNTALQATYS

-331 QTQIL
+331 QAQIL

-347 TGSAGCVDC
+347 TGSAG
-356 DTEFFTGTGW
+356 TG
-366 KRIADYQDGDRVLQY
+366 KS
-381 NEDGTAELV
+381 
-390 NPIAYIKKTCNTLW
+390 
-404 HFETLRGLNQTV
+404 QTTKA
-416 CDDHRI
+416 I
-422 IYETRDGVLK
+422 IE
-432 ECNIEQLKQMHLPS
+432 M
-446 TKNFQGR
+446 
-453 FLTTFNFGGFGID
+453 
-466 LNEWQIRLMCA
+466 
-477 VLADG
+477 
-482 HFNAGNKN
+482 
-490 STRCTFHIK
+490 
-499 KQRKKDRLIYLFNK
+499 
-513 NGLEYKEHGS
+513 LEA
-523 TEEGYTDYHVYVPR
+523 
-537 REKQFT
+537 
-543 EYWYGCSNEQLK
+543 
-555 IIVDEVVYWDG
+555 
-566 CIRYTKN
+566 N
-573 NTKYLTYCSSIKS
+573 N
-586 DADFIQYAASAIGI
+586 
-600 RASIST
+600 
-606 CNRIGEIKHLNG
+606 
-618 KEYIRKT
+618 
-625 NVYTVHF
+625 
-632 SNRTKVGL
+632 
-640 CSDNRS
+640 
-646 KCTKTP
+646 
-652 ITQVPTTDGYKYCF
+652 
-666 TVPSHML
+666 
-673 VLRRKDC
+673 
-680 IFITGNCGK
+680 
-689 TTSMQALVNML
+689 
-700 DSNGYT
+700 YT
-706 YTLLAPTGISSKKLR
+706 YTLLSPTGIAAKRLR
-721 EATQKEAST
+721 EATGREAST
-730 IHMFLTMSENLG
+730 IHMFLACDGNLG
-742 DYLII
+742 DYVLI
-747 DEASQI
+747 DEMGMV

-764 VADTTKIIFIADPSQ
+764 VTDRTKIIFIADPSQ

-790 DMLDSGIVPVCNLTK
+790 DMLDSGIVPICNLTK

-819 DVRNGAND
+819 DVRNGVND

-838 VETDTLVIKQI
+838 IETDTLVIKQI

-870 PFNKGE
+870 PFNKGD

-900 TVNNVPIYFKVGD
+900 TVNDTPIYFKVGD

-924 PLADD
+924 PLVDD

-973 LLSYCC
+973 LLAYAI
-979 SIHSVQGSQAKA
+979 SIHSCQGSQAKA

-997 RSHAN
+997 RSHVRM
-1002 LLSRNL
+1002 LSRNL
-1008 IYTSV
+1008 CYTAV
-1013 SRAQDKL
+1013 SRAQERL
-1020 VLIGD
+1020 ILIGD

-1035 QEEKERNT
+1035 QEEKERDT
-1043 ALREMLLD
+1043 ELKEMLI
-1051 KLTES
+1051 K

>member
-27 TKDESIERHPQYST
+27 TKDETIEAHPKYGT

-50 DLKMGQSIDCIIE
+50 DLKMRQSIDCIIE
-63 PCVEDKYK
+63 PCVDDKYK

-99 LRNLMTNGQ
+99 LRSLMTNGQ
-108 AESCHVAY
+108 AESCHAAY

-126 EEAKLDYK
+126 EADKLDYK
-134 KIRGVGKVL
+134 KIRGVGNVL
-143 LPRYIDKIKTNN
+143 LPRYIDKIKTIN
-155 KRVKFMSETYA
+155 KRVEFMGETYA
-166 WGIEH
+166 WGIEN

-197 SVMINLLEWSFD
+197 AVMINLLEWSFD
-209 RADRAIINKTA
+209 RADRAIAKKTR

-245 TRMQAKMLFDMVKRK
+245 TRMQAKMLFDIIKRK

-272 TKSAQVHYDL
+272 TKSAQVHYDA

-331 QTQIL
+331 QARIL

-347 TGSAGCVDC
+347 TGSAG
-356 DTEFFTGTGW
+356 TG
-366 KRIADYQDGDRVLQY
+366 KS
-381 NEDGTAELV
+381 
-390 NPIAYIKKTCNTLW
+390 
-404 HFETLRGLNQTV
+404 QTTKA
-416 CDDHRI
+416 I
-422 IYETRDGVLK
+422 IE
-432 ECNIEQLKQMHLPS
+432 M
-446 TKNFQGR
+446 
-453 FLTTFNFGGFGID
+453 
-466 LNEWQIRLMCA
+466 
-477 VLADG
+477 
-482 HFNAGNKN
+482 
-490 STRCTFHIK
+490 
-499 KQRKKDRLIYLFNK
+499 
-513 NGLEYKEHGS
+513 LEA
-523 TEEGYTDYHVYVPR
+523 
-537 REKQFT
+537 
-543 EYWYGCSNEQLK
+543 
-555 IIVDEVVYWDG
+555 
-566 CIRYTKN
+566 N
-573 NTKYLTYCSSIKS
+573 NYS
-586 DADFIQYAASAIGI
+586 
-600 RASIST
+600 
-606 CNRIGEIKHLNG
+606 
-618 KEYIRKT
+618 
-625 NVYTVHF
+625 
-632 SNRTKVGL
+632 
-640 CSDNRS
+640 
-646 KCTKTP
+646 
-652 ITQVPTTDGYKYCF
+652 
-666 TVPSHML
+666 
-673 VLRRKDC
+673 
-680 IFITGNCGK
+680 
-689 TTSMQALVNML
+689 
-700 DSNGYT
+700 
-706 YTLLAPTGISSKKLR
+706 YTLLSPTGIAAKRLR
-721 EATQKEAST
+721 EATGREAST
-730 IHMFLTMSENLG
+730 IHMFLACDSNLG
-742 DYLII
+742 DYVLI
-747 DEASQI
+747 DEMGMV

-819 DVRNGAND
+819 DVRNGVND

-838 VETDTLVIKQI
+838 IETDTLVIKQI

-870 PFNKGE
+870 PFNKGD

-900 TVNNVPIYFKVGD
+900 TVNDTPIYFKVGD

-924 PLADD
+924 PLVDNN
-929 DTAFVANG
+929 TAFVANG

-957 YDCGDCI
+957 YDRRDYI

-973 LLSYCC
+973 LLAYAI
-979 SIHSVQGSQAKA
+979 SIHSCQGSQAKA

-997 RSHAN
+997 RSHVRM
-1002 LLSRNL
+1002 LSRNL
-1008 IYTSV
+1008 CYTAV
-1013 SRAQDKL
+1013 SRAQERL
-1020 VLIGD
+1020 ILIGD

-1035 QEEKERNT
+1035 QEEKERDT
-1043 ALREMLLD
+1043 ELKEMLI
-1051 KLTES
+1051 K

>member
-21 SIISCR
+21 SIISCS
-27 TKDESIERHPQYST
+27 TKDETIETHPKYGA

-63 PCVEDKYK
+63 PCKDDKYK

-99 LRNLMTNGQ
+99 LRSLMTNGQ
-108 AESCHVAY
+108 AESCHTAY

-126 EEAKLDYK
+126 EADKLDYK

-143 LPRYIDKIKTNN
+143 LSKYISKIKTIN
-155 KRVKFMSETYA
+155 KRVEFMGETYA
-166 WGIEH
+166 WSIEH

-182 KNVYGFSKDINTNPY
+182 KNVYEFSKDINTNPY
-197 SVMINLLEWSFD
+197 AVMINLLEWSFD
-209 RADRAIINKTA
+209 RADKAIINKTA
-220 KWLDSYERC
+220 IWLDSYERC

-245 TRMQAKMLFDMVKRK
+245 TRMQAKMLFEIIKKRV
-260 APQCVHHLLDVV
+260 PQCIRSLFDVV
-272 TKSAQVHYDL
+272 TKAAQVHYDP

-331 QTQIL
+331 QAQIL

-347 TGSAGCVDC
+347 TGSAG
-356 DTEFFTGTGW
+356 TG
-366 KRIADYQDGDRVLQY
+366 KS
-381 NEDGTAELV
+381 
-390 NPIAYIKKTCNTLW
+390 
-404 HFETLRGLNQTV
+404 QTTKA
-416 CDDHRI
+416 I
-422 IYETRDGVLK
+422 IE
-432 ECNIEQLKQMHLPS
+432 M
-446 TKNFQGR
+446 
-453 FLTTFNFGGFGID
+453 
-466 LNEWQIRLMCA
+466 
-477 VLADG
+477 
-482 HFNAGNKN
+482 
-490 STRCTFHIK
+490 
-499 KQRKKDRLIYLFNK
+499 
-513 NGLEYKEHGS
+513 LEAN
-523 TEEGYTDYHVYVPR
+523 D
-537 REKQFT
+537 
-543 EYWYGCSNEQLK
+543 
-555 IIVDEVVYWDG
+555 
-566 CIRYTKN
+566 
-573 NTKYLTYCSSIKS
+573 
-586 DADFIQYAASAIGI
+586 
-600 RASIST
+600 
-606 CNRIGEIKHLNG
+606 
-618 KEYIRKT
+618 
-625 NVYTVHF
+625 
-632 SNRTKVGL
+632 
-640 CSDNRS
+640 
-646 KCTKTP
+646 
-652 ITQVPTTDGYKYCF
+652 
-666 TVPSHML
+666 
-673 VLRRKDC
+673 
-680 IFITGNCGK
+680 
-689 TTSMQALVNML
+689 
-700 DSNGYT
+700 YT
-706 YTLLAPTGISSKKLR
+706 YTLLSPTGIAAKRLR
-721 EATQKEAST
+721 EATGREAST
-730 IHMFLTMSENLG
+730 IHMFLTCGDNLG
-742 DYLII
+742 DYVLI
-747 DEASQI
+747 DEMGMV

-819 DVRNGAND
+819 DVRNGLND

-838 VETDTLVIKQI
+838 IETDTLVIKQI
-849 EQEYAR
+849 EQEYAQ

-870 PFNKGE
+870 PFNKGD

-900 TVNNVPIYFKVGD
+900 TVNDTPIYFKVGD

-924 PLADD
+924 PLVDD
-929 DTAFVANG
+929 DAAFVANG
-937 DIGTVMEIVPDE
+937 DIGTVMKIVPDE

-973 LLSYCC
+973 LLAYAI
-979 SIHSVQGSQAKA
+979 SIHSCQGSQAKT

-997 RSHAN
+997 RSHVRM
-1002 LLSRNL
+1002 LSRNL
-1008 IYTSV
+1008 CYTAV
-1013 SRAQDKL
+1013 SRAQKRL
-1020 VLIGD
+1020 ILIGD

-1035 QEEKERNT
+1035 QEEKIRDTE
-1043 ALREMLLD
+1043 LKEMLIR
-1051 KLTES
+1051 

>member
-21 SIISCR
+21 SIISCH
-27 TKDESIERHPQYST
+27 TKDESIETNPKYGT

-63 PCVEDKYK
+63 PCVDDKYK

-99 LRNLMTNGQ
+99 LRSLMTNGQ
-108 AESCHVAY
+108 AESCHAAY

-126 EEAKLDYK
+126 EADKLDYK

-143 LPRYIDKIKTNN
+143 LPRYIDKIKTIN
-155 KRVKFMSETYA
+155 KRVEFMGETYA

-182 KNVYGFSKDINTNPY
+182 KNVYEFSKDINANPY
-197 SVMINLLEWSFD
+197 AVMINLLEWSFD
-209 RADRAIINKTA
+209 RANRAITKKTV

-245 TRMQAKMLFDMVKRK
+245 TRMQAKMLFDMVKHK

-272 TKSAQVHYDL
+272 TKAAQVHYDA
-282 PSQNTALQATYS
+282 PSQNTALQATYI
-294 AEQHIADVIKKKI
+294 AEQHIADIIKKKI

-331 QTQIL
+331 QAQIL

-347 TGSAGCVDC
+347 TGSAG
-356 DTEFFTGTGW
+356 TG
-366 KRIADYQDGDRVLQY
+366 KS
-381 NEDGTAELV
+381 
-390 NPIAYIKKTCNTLW
+390 
-404 HFETLRGLNQTV
+404 QTTKA
-416 CDDHRI
+416 I
-422 IYETRDGVLK
+422 IE
-432 ECNIEQLKQMHLPS
+432 M
-446 TKNFQGR
+446 
-453 FLTTFNFGGFGID
+453 
-466 LNEWQIRLMCA
+466 
-477 VLADG
+477 
-482 HFNAGNKN
+482 
-490 STRCTFHIK
+490 
-499 KQRKKDRLIYLFNK
+499 
-513 NGLEYKEHGS
+513 LEA
-523 TEEGYTDYHVYVPR
+523 
-537 REKQFT
+537 
-543 EYWYGCSNEQLK
+543 
-555 IIVDEVVYWDG
+555 
-566 CIRYTKN
+566 N
-573 NTKYLTYCSSIKS
+573 N
-586 DADFIQYAASAIGI
+586 
-600 RASIST
+600 
-606 CNRIGEIKHLNG
+606 
-618 KEYIRKT
+618 
-625 NVYTVHF
+625 
-632 SNRTKVGL
+632 
-640 CSDNRS
+640 
-646 KCTKTP
+646 
-652 ITQVPTTDGYKYCF
+652 
-666 TVPSHML
+666 
-673 VLRRKDC
+673 
-680 IFITGNCGK
+680 
-689 TTSMQALVNML
+689 
-700 DSNGYT
+700 YT
-706 YTLLAPTGISSKKLR
+706 YTLLSPTGIAAKRLR
-721 EATQKEAST
+721 EATGREAST
-730 IHMFLTMSENLG
+730 IHMFLTCDGNLG
-742 DYLII
+742 DYVLI
-747 DEASQI
+747 DEMGMV

-764 VADTTKIIFIADPSQ
+764 VTDTTKIIFIADPSQ

-819 DVRNGAND
+819 DVRNGVND

-838 VETDTLVIKQI
+838 IETDTLVIKQI

-870 PFNKGE
+870 PFNKGD
-876 VGSLAINAAIQ
+876 VGSLSINAAIQ

-900 TVNNVPIYFKVGD
+900 TINDVLIYFKVGD

-924 PLADD
+924 PLVDD

-973 LLSYCC
+973 LLAYAI
-979 SIHSVQGSQAKA
+979 SIHSCQGSQAKA

-997 RSHAN
+997 RSHVRM
-1002 LLSRNL
+1002 LSRNL
-1008 IYTSV
+1008 CYTAV
-1013 SRAQDKL
+1013 SRAQERL
-1020 VLIGD
+1020 ILIGD
-1025 EAAIQEGLKV
+1025 EVAIQEGLKV
-1035 QEEKERNT
+1035 QEEKERDT
-1043 ALREMLLD
+1043 ELKEMLIR
-1051 KLTES
+1051 

>member
-21 SIISCR
+21 SIISCS
-27 TKDESIERHPQYST
+27 TKDETIEAHPKYGT

-63 PCVEDKYK
+63 PCVDDKYK

-99 LRNLMTNGQ
+99 LRSLMTNGQ
-108 AESCHVAY
+108 AESCHAAY

-126 EEAKLDYK
+126 EADKLDYK

-143 LPRYIDKIKTNN
+143 LPRYIDKIKTIN
-155 KRVKFMSETYA
+155 KRVEFMGETYA

-197 SVMINLLEWSFD
+197 AVMINLLEWSFD
-209 RADRAIINKTA
+209 RADRAITKKTA

-245 TRMQAKMLFDMVKRK
+245 TKMQAKMLFDIVKRK
-260 APQCVHHLLDVV
+260 APQCVHHLLDAV
-272 TKSAQVHYDL
+272 TKSEQVHYDA
-282 PSQNTALQATYS
+282 PSQNTALQVTYI

-331 QTQIL
+331 QAQIL

-347 TGSAGCVDC
+347 TGSAG
-356 DTEFFTGTGW
+356 TG
-366 KRIADYQDGDRVLQY
+366 KS
-381 NEDGTAELV
+381 
-390 NPIAYIKKTCNTLW
+390 
-404 HFETLRGLNQTV
+404 QTTKA
-416 CDDHRI
+416 I
-422 IYETRDGVLK
+422 IE
-432 ECNIEQLKQMHLPS
+432 M
-446 TKNFQGR
+446 
-453 FLTTFNFGGFGID
+453 
-466 LNEWQIRLMCA
+466 
-477 VLADG
+477 
-482 HFNAGNKN
+482 
-490 STRCTFHIK
+490 
-499 KQRKKDRLIYLFNK
+499 
-513 NGLEYKEHGS
+513 LEAN
-523 TEEGYTDYHVYVPR
+523 D
-537 REKQFT
+537 
-543 EYWYGCSNEQLK
+543 
-555 IIVDEVVYWDG
+555 
-566 CIRYTKN
+566 
-573 NTKYLTYCSSIKS
+573 
-586 DADFIQYAASAIGI
+586 
-600 RASIST
+600 
-606 CNRIGEIKHLNG
+606 
-618 KEYIRKT
+618 
-625 NVYTVHF
+625 
-632 SNRTKVGL
+632 
-640 CSDNRS
+640 
-646 KCTKTP
+646 
-652 ITQVPTTDGYKYCF
+652 
-666 TVPSHML
+666 
-673 VLRRKDC
+673 
-680 IFITGNCGK
+680 
-689 TTSMQALVNML
+689 
-700 DSNGYT
+700 YT
-706 YTLLAPTGISSKKLR
+706 YTLLSPTGIAAKRLR
-721 EATQKEAST
+721 EATGREAST
-730 IHMFLTMSENLG
+730 IHMFLACDGNLG
-742 DYLII
+742 DYVLI
-747 DEASQI
+747 DEMGMV

-764 VADTTKIIFIADPSQ
+764 VTDTTKIIFIADPSQ

-819 DVRNGAND
+819 DVRNGVND

-838 VETDTLVIKQI
+838 IETDTLVIKQI

-870 PFNKGE
+870 PFNKGD

-887 AKFNPNEL
+887 AKFNLNEL

-900 TVNNVPIYFKVGD
+900 TVNDTPIYFKVGD

-924 PLADD
+924 PLVDD

-957 YDCGDCI
+957 YDRRDCI

-973 LLSYCC
+973 LLAYAI
-979 SIHSVQGSQAKA
+979 SIHSCQGSQAKA

-997 RSHAN
+997 RSHVRM
-1002 LLSRNL
+1002 LTRNL
-1008 IYTSV
+1008 CYTAV
-1013 SRAQDKL
+1013 SRAQERL
-1020 VLIGD
+1020 ILIGD
-1025 EAAIQEGLKV
+1025 DSAIQEGLKV
-1035 QEEKERNT
+1035 QEEKERDT
-1043 ALREMLLD
+1043 ELKEMLI
-1051 KLTES
+1051 K

>member
-1 MQTVKLTPMR
+1 MQTVKLIPMR

-27 TKDESIERHPQYST
+27 TKDESIETNPKYGT
-41 ISLKGTGIA
+41 ISLKGTGIT

-63 PCVEDKYK
+63 PCVDDKYK

-99 LRNLMTNGQ
+99 LRSLMTNGQ
-108 AESCHVAY
+108 AESCHAAY

-126 EEAKLDYK
+126 ESDKLDYK

-143 LPRYIDKIKTNN
+143 LPRYIDKIKTIN
-155 KRVKFMSETYA
+155 KRVEFMGETYA

-197 SVMINLLEWSFD
+197 AVMINLLEWSFD
-209 RADRAIINKTA
+209 RADRAITKKTA
-220 KWLDSYERC
+220 KWMDSYERC

-272 TKSAQVHYDL
+272 TKSPQVHYDA
-282 PSQNTALQATYS
+282 PSQNTALQATYI

-317 QKFTS
+317 HKFTS

-331 QTQIL
+331 QAQIL

-347 TGSAGCVDC
+347 TGSAG
-356 DTEFFTGTGW
+356 TG
-366 KRIADYQDGDRVLQY
+366 KS
-381 NEDGTAELV
+381 
-390 NPIAYIKKTCNTLW
+390 
-404 HFETLRGLNQTV
+404 QTTKA
-416 CDDHRI
+416 I
-422 IYETRDGVLK
+422 IE
-432 ECNIEQLKQMHLPS
+432 M
-446 TKNFQGR
+446 
-453 FLTTFNFGGFGID
+453 
-466 LNEWQIRLMCA
+466 
-477 VLADG
+477 
-482 HFNAGNKN
+482 
-490 STRCTFHIK
+490 
-499 KQRKKDRLIYLFNK
+499 
-513 NGLEYKEHGS
+513 LEA
-523 TEEGYTDYHVYVPR
+523 
-537 REKQFT
+537 
-543 EYWYGCSNEQLK
+543 
-555 IIVDEVVYWDG
+555 
-566 CIRYTKN
+566 N
-573 NTKYLTYCSSIKS
+573 NYS
-586 DADFIQYAASAIGI
+586 
-600 RASIST
+600 
-606 CNRIGEIKHLNG
+606 
-618 KEYIRKT
+618 
-625 NVYTVHF
+625 
-632 SNRTKVGL
+632 
-640 CSDNRS
+640 
-646 KCTKTP
+646 
-652 ITQVPTTDGYKYCF
+652 
-666 TVPSHML
+666 
-673 VLRRKDC
+673 
-680 IFITGNCGK
+680 
-689 TTSMQALVNML
+689 
-700 DSNGYT
+700 
-706 YTLLAPTGISSKKLR
+706 YTLLSPTGIAAKRLR
-721 EATQKEAST
+721 EATGREAST
-730 IHMFLTMSENLG
+730 IHMFLACDGNLG
-742 DYLII
+742 DYVLI
-747 DEASQI
+747 DEMGMV

-764 VADTTKIIFIADPSQ
+764 VADRTKIIFIADPSQ

-819 DVRNGAND
+819 DVRNGVND

-838 VETDTLVIKQI
+838 IEIDTLVIKQI

-870 PFNKGE
+870 PFNKGD

-900 TVNNVPIYFKVGD
+900 IVNDTPIYFKVGD

-924 PLADD
+924 PLVDD

-973 LLSYCC
+973 LLAYAI
-979 SIHSVQGSQAKA
+979 SIHSCQGSQAKA

-997 RSHAN
+997 RSHVRM
-1002 LLSRNL
+1002 LSRNL
-1008 IYTSV
+1008 CYTAV
-1013 SRAQDKL
+1013 SRAQERL
-1020 VLIGD
+1020 ILIGD
-1025 EAAIQEGLKV
+1025 EVAIQEGLKV
-1035 QEEKERNT
+1035 QEEKERDT
-1043 ALREMLLD
+1043 ELCEMLLD
-1051 KLTES
+1051 KSTES

>member
-21 SIISCR
+21 SIISCN
-27 TKDESIERHPQYST
+27 TKDETIETHPKYGT

-63 PCVEDKYK
+63 PCVDDKYK

-87 KFNLTEKAELQT
+87 KFELTEKAELQT
-99 LRNLMTNGQ
+99 LRSLMTNGQ
-108 AESCHVAY
+108 AESCHTAY

-126 EEAKLDYK
+126 EADKLDYK

-143 LPRYIDKIKTNN
+143 LPRYIAKIKTIN
-155 KRVKFMSETYA
+155 KRVEFMGETYA

-182 KNVYGFSKDINTNPY
+182 KNVYEFSKDINANPY
-197 SVMINLLEWSFD
+197 AVMINLLEWSFD
-209 RADRAIINKTA
+209 RADRAIAKKTR

-229 EAATIYALKHN
+229 EAATTYALKHN

-245 TRMQAKMLFDMVKRK
+245 TRMQAKVLFDVVKRRS
-260 APQCVHHLLDVV
+260 PQCIRSLFDVV
-272 TKSAQVHYDL
+272 TKSAQVHYDA
-282 PSQNTALQATYS
+282 PSQNTALQATYI

-331 QTQIL
+331 QAQIL

-366 KRIADYQDGDRVLQY
+366 KRIADYQNGDMVLQY

-390 NPIAYIKKTCNTLW
+390 NPIAYIKKPCDTLW
-404 HFETLRGLNQTV
+404 HMETKYGVDMTV
-416 CDDHRI
+416 CDEHRI
-422 IYETRDGVLK
+422 IYWSPKGHQH
-432 ECNIEQLKQMHLPS
+432 ECTIQDITNKQKGNGWTGQFATS
-446 TKNFQGR
+446 FGYSGIGIS
-453 FLTTFNFGGFGID
+453 LTD
-466 LNEWQIRLMCA
+466 EQIRVMCA
-477 VLADG
+477 VICDG
-482 HFNAGNKN
+482 SFYSRASN
-490 STRCTFHIK
+490 SNRCRFHIK
-499 KQRKKDRLIYLFNK
+499 KDRKKERLKKLFDEA
-513 NGLEYKEHGS
+513 GIEY
-523 TEEGYTDYHVYVPR
+523 TEVQSAAEGYKDFYIQAPIRTKIFDDM
-537 REKQFT
+537 
-543 EYWYGCSNEQLK
+543 WYQCNSHQLQVICDE
-555 IIVDEVVYWDG
+555 IILWDG
-566 CIRYTKN
+566 SVNISKGGVERKRFSAN
-573 NTKYLTYCSSIKS
+573 VKEN
-586 DADFIQYAASAIGI
+586 ADFVQFAFTACGYRARITTRDRTEQKYYTCGKWYVRKSVEYNVNITSRTMVGI
-600 RASIST
+600 
-606 CNRIGEIKHLNG
+606 C
-618 KEYIRKT
+618 
-625 NVYTVHF
+625 
-632 SNRTKVGL
+632 
-640 CSDNRS
+640 CDNRQS
-646 KCTKTP
+646 HNKTMP
-652 ITQVPTTDGYKYCF
+652 IQVPTTDGYKYCF

-673 VLRRKDC
+673 ILRRNGN

-689 TTSMQALVNML
+689 TAATKAVVEML
-700 DSNGYT
+700 EANDYT
-706 YTLLAPTGISSKKLR
+706 YALLSPPGIAAKRLR
-721 EATQKEAST
+721 EATGREAST
-730 IHMFLTMSENLG
+730 IHMFLTCDGNLG
-742 DYLII
+742 DYVLI
-747 DEASQI
+747 DEMGMV

-764 VADTTKIIFIADPSQ
+764 VTDTTKIIFIADPSQ

-819 DVRNGAND
+819 DVRNGVND

-838 VETDTLVIKQI
+838 IETDTLVIKQI
-849 EQEYAR
+849 EQEYER

-870 PFNKGE
+870 PFNKGD

-900 TVNNVPIYFKVGD
+900 TVNDTPIYFKVGD

-924 PLADD
+924 PLVDD

-973 LLSYCC
+973 LLAYAI
-979 SIHSVQGSQAKA
+979 SIHSCQGSQAKA

-997 RSHAN
+997 RSHVRM
-1002 LLSRNL
+1002 LSRNL
-1008 IYTSV
+1008 CYTAV
-1013 SRAQDKL
+1013 SRAQERL
-1020 VLIGD
+1020 ILIGD

-1035 QEEKERNT
+1035 QEEKERDT
-1043 ALREMLLD
+1043 ELCEMLLD
-1051 KLTES
+1051 KSTES

>member
-21 SIISCR
+21 SIISCS
-27 TKDESIERHPQYST
+27 TKDETIETNPKYGT

-63 PCVEDKYK
+63 PCVDDKYK

-87 KFNLTEKAELQT
+87 KFSLTEKAELQT
-99 LRNLMTNGQ
+99 LRSLMTNGQ
-108 AESCHVAY
+108 AESCHAAY

-126 EEAKLDYK
+126 EADKLDYK
-134 KIRGVGKVL
+134 KIKGVGKVL
-143 LPRYIDKIKTNN
+143 LPRYIDKIKTIN
-155 KRVKFMSETYA
+155 KRVEFMGETYA

-182 KNVYGFSKDINTNPY
+182 KNVYEFSKDINTNPY
-197 SVMINLLEWSFD
+197 TVMINLLEWSFD
-209 RADRAIINKTA
+209 RADRAITKKTT

-245 TRMQAKMLFDMVKRK
+245 TRMQAKVLFDIVKRR
-260 APQCVHHLLDVV
+260 APQCIRNLFDVV
-272 TKSAQVHYDL
+272 TKAAQVHYDA
-282 PSQNTALQATYS
+282 PTQNTALQATYN

-307 ANPHY
+307 ANPYY

-331 QTQIL
+331 QSQIL

-347 TGSAGCVDC
+347 TGSAG
-356 DTEFFTGTGW
+356 TG
-366 KRIADYQDGDRVLQY
+366 KS
-381 NEDGTAELV
+381 
-390 NPIAYIKKTCNTLW
+390 
-404 HFETLRGLNQTV
+404 QTTKA
-416 CDDHRI
+416 I
-422 IYETRDGVLK
+422 IE
-432 ECNIEQLKQMHLPS
+432 M
-446 TKNFQGR
+446 
-453 FLTTFNFGGFGID
+453 
-466 LNEWQIRLMCA
+466 
-477 VLADG
+477 
-482 HFNAGNKN
+482 
-490 STRCTFHIK
+490 
-499 KQRKKDRLIYLFNK
+499 
-513 NGLEYKEHGS
+513 LEA
-523 TEEGYTDYHVYVPR
+523 
-537 REKQFT
+537 
-543 EYWYGCSNEQLK
+543 
-555 IIVDEVVYWDG
+555 
-566 CIRYTKN
+566 N
-573 NTKYLTYCSSIKS
+573 N
-586 DADFIQYAASAIGI
+586 
-600 RASIST
+600 
-606 CNRIGEIKHLNG
+606 
-618 KEYIRKT
+618 
-625 NVYTVHF
+625 
-632 SNRTKVGL
+632 
-640 CSDNRS
+640 
-646 KCTKTP
+646 
-652 ITQVPTTDGYKYCF
+652 
-666 TVPSHML
+666 
-673 VLRRKDC
+673 
-680 IFITGNCGK
+680 
-689 TTSMQALVNML
+689 
-700 DSNGYT
+700 YT
-706 YTLLAPTGISSKKLR
+706 YTLLSPTGIAAKRLR
-721 EATQKEAST
+721 EATGREAST
-730 IHMFLTMSENLG
+730 IHMFLTCGDNLG
-742 DYLII
+742 DYVLI
-747 DEASQI
+747 DEMGMV

-764 VADTTKIIFIADPSQ
+764 VTDRTKIIFIADPSQ

-819 DVRNGAND
+819 DVRNGVND

-838 VETDTLVIKQI
+838 IETDTLVIKQI

-855 LLADGYSKD
+855 LLADGYNKD

-900 TVNNVPIYFKVGD
+900 TVNGVPIYFKVGD

-924 PLADD
+924 PLVDD
-929 DTAFVANG
+929 SDTAFVANG

-964 VDKAHIKNT
+964 VDKEHIKNT
-973 LLSYCC
+973 LLAYAIST
-979 SIHSVQGSQAKA
+979 HSSQGCQAKS
-991 VIVVID
+991 VIVVAD
-997 RSHAN
+997 KSHARLLTRN
-1002 LLSRNL
+1002 LL
-1008 IYTSV
+1008 YTAV
-1013 SRAQDKL
+1013 SRAQKNL
-1020 VLIGD
+1020 VLIAD
-1025 EAAIQEGLKV
+1025 IDCVEEGIKI

-1043 ALREMLLD
+1043 WLKNLM
-1051 KLTES
+1051 S

>member
-27 TKDESIERHPQYST
+27 TKDESIECHPQYGT

-63 PCVEDKYK
+63 PCEDDKYK

-99 LRNLMTNGQ
+99 LRSLMTNGQ
-108 AESCHVAY
+108 AESCHAAY

-126 EEAKLDYK
+126 EADKLDYK

-143 LPRYIDKIKTNN
+143 LPRYIDKIKTIN
-155 KRVKFMSETYA
+155 KRVEFMGETYA

-209 RADRAIINKTA
+209 RADRAITKKTA
-220 KWLDSYERC
+220 IWLDSYKRC

-260 APQCVHHLLDVV
+260 APQCVHQLLDVV
-272 TKSAQVHYDL
+272 TKSAQVHYDA

-294 AEQHIADVIKKKI
+294 AEEHIANVIKKKI

-322 VDGLELTDE
+322 VDGLELTNE
-331 QTQIL
+331 QAQIL

-347 TGSAGCVDC
+347 TGSAG
-356 DTEFFTGTGW
+356 TGKSQTT
-366 KRIADYQDGDRVLQY
+366 KAIIA
-381 NEDGTAELV
+381 
-390 NPIAYIKKTCNTLW
+390 
-404 HFETLRGLNQTV
+404 
-416 CDDHRI
+416 
-422 IYETRDGVLK
+422 
-432 ECNIEQLKQMHLPS
+432 M
-446 TKNFQGR
+446 
-453 FLTTFNFGGFGID
+453 
-466 LNEWQIRLMCA
+466 
-477 VLADG
+477 
-482 HFNAGNKN
+482 
-490 STRCTFHIK
+490 
-499 KQRKKDRLIYLFNK
+499 
-513 NGLEYKEHGS
+513 LEA
-523 TEEGYTDYHVYVPR
+523 
-537 REKQFT
+537 
-543 EYWYGCSNEQLK
+543 
-555 IIVDEVVYWDG
+555 
-566 CIRYTKN
+566 N
-573 NTKYLTYCSSIKS
+573 N
-586 DADFIQYAASAIGI
+586 
-600 RASIST
+600 
-606 CNRIGEIKHLNG
+606 
-618 KEYIRKT
+618 
-625 NVYTVHF
+625 
-632 SNRTKVGL
+632 
-640 CSDNRS
+640 
-646 KCTKTP
+646 
-652 ITQVPTTDGYKYCF
+652 
-666 TVPSHML
+666 
-673 VLRRKDC
+673 
-680 IFITGNCGK
+680 
-689 TTSMQALVNML
+689 
-700 DSNGYT
+700 YT
-706 YTLLAPTGISSKKLR
+706 YTLLSPTGIAAKRLR
-721 EATQKEAST
+721 EATGREAST
-730 IHMFLTMSENLG
+730 IHMFLTCAGNLG
-742 DYLII
+742 DYVLI
-747 DEASQI
+747 DEMGMV

-764 VADTTKIIFIADPSQ
+764 VTDTTKIIFIADPSQ

-819 DVRNGAND
+819 DVRNGVND
-827 HLTDTFTDYKF
+827 HLTDIFTDYKF
-838 VETDTLVIKQI
+838 IETDTLVIKQI

-900 TVNNVPIYFKVGD
+900 TVNGVPIYFKVGD

-924 PLADD
+924 PLVDD

-937 DIGTVMEIVPDE
+937 DIGTVMEIIPDE

-973 LLSYCC
+973 LLAYAI
-979 SIHSVQGSQAKA
+979 SIHSCQGSQAKT

-997 RSHAN
+997 RSHVRM
-1002 LLSRNL
+1002 LSRNL
-1008 IYTSV
+1008 CYTAV
-1013 SRAQDKL
+1013 SRAQERL
-1020 VLIGD
+1020 ILIGD

-1035 QEEKERNT
+1035 QEEKERDT
-1043 ALREMLLD
+1043 ELKEMLI
-1051 KLTES
+1051 K

>member
-11 MIFNNPESNF
+11 MIFNNHESNF
-21 SIISCR
+21 SIISCS
-27 TKDESIERHPQYST
+27 TKDETIETNPKYGT

-63 PCVEDKYK
+63 PCVDDKYK

-82 VAKDG
+82 MAKNG

-99 LRNLMTNGQ
+99 LRSLMTNGQ
-108 AESCHVAY
+108 AESCHAAY

-126 EEAKLDYK
+126 EADKLDYK

-143 LPRYIDKIKTNN
+143 LPRYIDKIKTIN
-155 KRVKFMSETYA
+155 KRVEFMRETYA

-182 KNVYGFSKDINTNPY
+182 KNVYGFSKDINVNPY
-197 SVMINLLEWSFD
+197 AVMINLLEWSFD

-245 TRMQAKMLFDMVKRK
+245 TRMQAKMLFEIIKKRV
-260 APQCVHHLLDVV
+260 PQCIRSLFDVV
-272 TKSAQVHYDL
+272 TKATQVHYDP
-282 PSQNTALQATYS
+282 PSQNTALQATYN

-312 YPMDW
+312 CPMDW

-331 QTQIL
+331 QARIL

-347 TGSAGCVDC
+347 TGSAG
-356 DTEFFTGTGW
+356 TG
-366 KRIADYQDGDRVLQY
+366 KS
-381 NEDGTAELV
+381 
-390 NPIAYIKKTCNTLW
+390 
-404 HFETLRGLNQTV
+404 QTTKA
-416 CDDHRI
+416 I
-422 IYETRDGVLK
+422 IE
-432 ECNIEQLKQMHLPS
+432 M
-446 TKNFQGR
+446 
-453 FLTTFNFGGFGID
+453 
-466 LNEWQIRLMCA
+466 
-477 VLADG
+477 
-482 HFNAGNKN
+482 
-490 STRCTFHIK
+490 
-499 KQRKKDRLIYLFNK
+499 
-513 NGLEYKEHGS
+513 LEA
-523 TEEGYTDYHVYVPR
+523 
-537 REKQFT
+537 
-543 EYWYGCSNEQLK
+543 
-555 IIVDEVVYWDG
+555 
-566 CIRYTKN
+566 N
-573 NTKYLTYCSSIKS
+573 N
-586 DADFIQYAASAIGI
+586 
-600 RASIST
+600 
-606 CNRIGEIKHLNG
+606 
-618 KEYIRKT
+618 
-625 NVYTVHF
+625 
-632 SNRTKVGL
+632 
-640 CSDNRS
+640 
-646 KCTKTP
+646 
-652 ITQVPTTDGYKYCF
+652 
-666 TVPSHML
+666 
-673 VLRRKDC
+673 
-680 IFITGNCGK
+680 
-689 TTSMQALVNML
+689 
-700 DSNGYT
+700 YT
-706 YTLLAPTGISSKKLR
+706 YTLLSPTGIAAKRLR
-721 EATQKEAST
+721 EATGREAST
-730 IHMFLTMSENLG
+730 IHMFLACDGNLG
-742 DYLII
+742 DYVLI
-747 DEASQI
+747 DEMGMV

-764 VADTTKIIFIADPSQ
+764 VTDTTKIIFIADPSQ

-790 DMLDSGIVPVCNLTK
+790 DMLDSGMVPVCNLTK

-819 DVRNGAND
+819 DVRNGVND

-838 VETDTLVIKQI
+838 IETDTLVINQI
-849 EQEYAR
+849 EQEYAW
-855 LLADGYSKD
+855 LLADGYNKD

-870 PFNKGE
+870 PFNKGD

-895 SKVGH
+895 STVGH
-900 TVNNVPIYFKVGD
+900 TVNDTPIYFKVGD

-924 PLADD
+924 PLVDD

-973 LLSYCC
+973 LLAYAI
-979 SIHSVQGSQAKA
+979 SIHSCQGSQAKA

-997 RSHAN
+997 RSHVRM
-1002 LLSRNL
+1002 LSRNL
-1008 IYTSV
+1008 CYTAV
-1013 SRAQDKL
+1013 SRAQERL
-1020 VLIGD
+1020 ILIGD

-1035 QEEKERNT
+1035 QEEKIRDTGLKEILIR
-1043 ALREMLLD
+1043 
-1051 KLTES
+1051 

>member
-21 SIISCR
+21 SIISCS
-27 TKDESIERHPQYST
+27 TKDETIEINPQYGT

-63 PCVEDKYK
+63 PCVDDKYK

-99 LRNLMTNGQ
+99 LRSLMTNGQ
-108 AESCHVAY
+108 AESCHAAY

-126 EEAKLDYK
+126 EADKLDYK

-143 LPRYIDKIKTNN
+143 LPRYIDKIKTIN
-155 KRVKFMSETYA
+155 KRVEFMGETYA

-209 RADRAIINKTA
+209 RADRAITKKTA
-220 KWLDSYERC
+220 IWLDSYKRC

-272 TKSAQVHYDL
+272 TKAAQVHYDA

-294 AEQHIADVIKKKI
+294 AEEHIADVIKKKI

-331 QTQIL
+331 QAQIL

-341 QDVMML
+341 QDVMMM
-347 TGSAGCVDC
+347 TAAG
-356 DTEFFTGTGW
+356 G
-366 KRIADYQDGDRVLQY
+366 
-381 NEDGTAELV
+381 
-390 NPIAYIKKTCNTLW
+390 
-404 HFETLRGLNQTV
+404 
-416 CDDHRI
+416 
-422 IYETRDGVLK
+422 
-432 ECNIEQLKQMHLPS
+432 
-446 TKNFQGR
+446 
-453 FLTTFNFGGFGID
+453 
-466 LNEWQIRLMCA
+466 
-477 VLADG
+477 
-482 HFNAGNKN
+482 
-490 STRCTFHIK
+490 
-499 KQRKKDRLIYLFNK
+499 
-513 NGLEYKEHGS
+513 
-523 TEEGYTDYHVYVPR
+523 
-537 REKQFT
+537 
-543 EYWYGCSNEQLK
+543 
-555 IIVDEVVYWDG
+555 
-566 CIRYTKN
+566 
-573 NTKYLTYCSSIKS
+573 
-586 DADFIQYAASAIGI
+586 
-600 RASIST
+600 
-606 CNRIGEIKHLNG
+606 
-618 KEYIRKT
+618 
-625 NVYTVHF
+625 
-632 SNRTKVGL
+632 
-640 CSDNRS
+640 
-646 KCTKTP
+646 
-652 ITQVPTTDGYKYCF
+652 
-666 TVPSHML
+666 
-673 VLRRKDC
+673 
-680 IFITGNCGK
+680 CGK
-689 TTSMQALVNML
+689 TTSVKAIIEML
-700 DSNGYT
+700 EANNYT
-706 YTLLAPTGISSKKLR
+706 YTLLAPTGISSKRLR
-721 EATQKEAST
+721 EATGRDAQT
-730 IHMFLTMSENLG
+730 IHMVLTMGDNVG
-742 DYLII
+742 DYLIA
-747 DEASQI
+747 DECSMC

-764 VADTTKIIFIADPSQ
+764 VTDTTKIIFIADPSQ

-819 DVRNGAND
+819 DVRNGVND
-827 HLTDTFTDYKF
+827 HLTDIFTDYKF
-838 VETDTLVIKQI
+838 IETDTLVIKQI

-870 PFNKGE
+870 PFNKGD

-900 TVNNVPIYFKVGD
+900 TVNDTPIYFKVGD

-924 PLADD
+924 PLVDD

-973 LLSYCC
+973 LLAYAI
-979 SIHSVQGSQAKA
+979 SIHSCQGSQAKA

-997 RSHAN
+997 RSHVRM
-1002 LLSRNL
+1002 LSRNL
-1008 IYTSV
+1008 CYTAV
-1013 SRAQDKL
+1013 SRAQERL
-1020 VLIGD
+1020 ILIGD
-1025 EAAIQEGLKV
+1025 EVAIQEGLKV
-1035 QEEKERNT
+1035 QEEKERDT
-1043 ALREMLLD
+1043 ELKEMLI
-1051 KLTES
+1051 K

>member
-27 TKDESIERHPQYST
+27 TKDETIETNPQYGT

-63 PCVEDKYK
+63 PCVDDKYK

-99 LRNLMTNGQ
+99 LRSLMTNGQ
-108 AESCHVAY
+108 AESCHAAY

-126 EEAKLDYK
+126 EADKLDYK

-143 LPRYIDKIKTNN
+143 LPRYIDKIKTIN
-155 KRVKFMSETYA
+155 KRVEFMGETYA
-166 WGIEH
+166 WGIEN

-197 SVMINLLEWSFD
+197 AVMINLLEWSFD
-209 RADRAIINKTA
+209 RADRAITKKTR

-229 EAATIYALKHN
+229 EAATIYVLKHN

-245 TRMQAKMLFDMVKRK
+245 TRMQTKMLFDMVKRK

-272 TKSAQVHYDL
+272 TKSPQVHYDA

-294 AEQHIADVIKKKI
+294 AEQHIADIIKKKI

-331 QTQIL
+331 QAQIL

-347 TGSAGCVDC
+347 TGSAG
-356 DTEFFTGTGW
+356 TG
-366 KRIADYQDGDRVLQY
+366 KS
-381 NEDGTAELV
+381 
-390 NPIAYIKKTCNTLW
+390 
-404 HFETLRGLNQTV
+404 QTTKA
-416 CDDHRI
+416 I
-422 IYETRDGVLK
+422 IE
-432 ECNIEQLKQMHLPS
+432 M
-446 TKNFQGR
+446 
-453 FLTTFNFGGFGID
+453 
-466 LNEWQIRLMCA
+466 
-477 VLADG
+477 
-482 HFNAGNKN
+482 
-490 STRCTFHIK
+490 
-499 KQRKKDRLIYLFNK
+499 
-513 NGLEYKEHGS
+513 LEA
-523 TEEGYTDYHVYVPR
+523 
-537 REKQFT
+537 
-543 EYWYGCSNEQLK
+543 
-555 IIVDEVVYWDG
+555 
-566 CIRYTKN
+566 N
-573 NTKYLTYCSSIKS
+573 NYS
-586 DADFIQYAASAIGI
+586 
-600 RASIST
+600 
-606 CNRIGEIKHLNG
+606 
-618 KEYIRKT
+618 
-625 NVYTVHF
+625 
-632 SNRTKVGL
+632 
-640 CSDNRS
+640 
-646 KCTKTP
+646 
-652 ITQVPTTDGYKYCF
+652 
-666 TVPSHML
+666 
-673 VLRRKDC
+673 
-680 IFITGNCGK
+680 
-689 TTSMQALVNML
+689 
-700 DSNGYT
+700 
-706 YTLLAPTGISSKKLR
+706 YTLLSPTGIAAKRLR
-721 EATQKEAST
+721 EATGREAST
-730 IHMFLTMSENLG
+730 IHMFLTCDGNLG
-742 DYLII
+742 DYVLI
-747 DEASQI
+747 DEMGMV

-764 VADTTKIIFIADPSQ
+764 VTDTTKIIFIADPSQ

-819 DVRNGAND
+819 DVRNGVNE

-838 VETDTLVIKQI
+838 IETDTLVIKQI

-870 PFNKGE
+870 PFNKGD

-887 AKFNPNEL
+887 AKFNSNEL

-900 TVNNVPIYFKVGD
+900 TVNDVPIYFKVGD

-924 PLADD
+924 PLVDD
-929 DTAFVANG
+929 DSAFVANG

-957 YDCGDCI
+957 YDRRDCI

-973 LLSYCC
+973 LLSYCV
-979 SIHSVQGSQAKA
+979 SIHSCQGSQAKA

-997 RSHAN
+997 RSHVRM
-1002 LLSRNL
+1002 LSRNL
-1008 IYTSV
+1008 CYTAV
-1013 SRAQDKL
+1013 SRAQERL
-1020 VLIGD
+1020 ILIGD

-1035 QEEKERNT
+1035 QEEKERDT
-1043 ALREMLLD
+1043 ELCEMLLD
-1051 KLTES
+1051 KSTES

>member
-11 MIFNNPESNF
+11 MIFNNPDSNF
-21 SIISCR
+21 SIISCG
-27 TKDESIERHPQYST
+27 TKDESIETNPQYGT

-63 PCVEDKYK
+63 PCVDDKYK

-99 LRNLMTNGQ
+99 LRSLMTNGQ
-108 AESCHVAY
+108 AESCHAAY

-126 EEAKLDYK
+126 EADNLDYK

-143 LPRYIDKIKTNN
+143 LPRYIDKIKTIN
-155 KRVKFMSETYA
+155 KRVEFMGETYA

-197 SVMINLLEWSFD
+197 AVMINLLEWSFD
-209 RADRAIINKTA
+209 RADRAIAKKTA

-245 TRMQAKMLFDMVKRK
+245 TRMQAKILFDMVKRK
-260 APQCVHHLLDVV
+260 APQCVHHLLNVV
-272 TKSAQVHYDL
+272 TKSPQVHYDAH
-282 PSQNTALQATYS
+282 SQNTALQATYV

-331 QTQIL
+331 QAQIL

-347 TGSAGCVDC
+347 TGSAG
-356 DTEFFTGTGW
+356 TG
-366 KRIADYQDGDRVLQY
+366 KS
-381 NEDGTAELV
+381 
-390 NPIAYIKKTCNTLW
+390 
-404 HFETLRGLNQTV
+404 QTTKA
-416 CDDHRI
+416 I
-422 IYETRDGVLK
+422 IE
-432 ECNIEQLKQMHLPS
+432 M
-446 TKNFQGR
+446 
-453 FLTTFNFGGFGID
+453 
-466 LNEWQIRLMCA
+466 
-477 VLADG
+477 
-482 HFNAGNKN
+482 
-490 STRCTFHIK
+490 
-499 KQRKKDRLIYLFNK
+499 
-513 NGLEYKEHGS
+513 LE
-523 TEEGYTDYHVYVPR
+523 
-537 REKQFT
+537 
-543 EYWYGCSNEQLK
+543 SN
-555 IIVDEVVYWDG
+555 D
-566 CIRYTKN
+566 
-573 NTKYLTYCSSIKS
+573 
-586 DADFIQYAASAIGI
+586 
-600 RASIST
+600 
-606 CNRIGEIKHLNG
+606 
-618 KEYIRKT
+618 
-625 NVYTVHF
+625 
-632 SNRTKVGL
+632 
-640 CSDNRS
+640 
-646 KCTKTP
+646 
-652 ITQVPTTDGYKYCF
+652 
-666 TVPSHML
+666 
-673 VLRRKDC
+673 
-680 IFITGNCGK
+680 
-689 TTSMQALVNML
+689 
-700 DSNGYT
+700 YT
-706 YTLLAPTGISSKKLR
+706 YTLLSPTGIASKRLR
-721 EATQKEAST
+721 EATGREAST
-730 IHMFLTMSENLG
+730 IHMFLTCDGNLG
-742 DYLII
+742 DYVLI
-747 DEASQI
+747 DEMGMV

-764 VADTTKIIFIADPSQ
+764 VTDRTKIIFIADPSQ

-819 DVRNGAND
+819 DVRNGVND

-838 VETDTLVIKQI
+838 IETDTLVIKQI

-870 PFNKGE
+870 PFNKGD

-887 AKFNPNEL
+887 AKFNPHEL

-900 TVNNVPIYFKVGD
+900 TVNDTSIYFKVGD

-924 PLADD
+924 PLVDD
-929 DTAFVANG
+929 DTDFVANG

-973 LLSYCC
+973 LLAYAI
-979 SIHSVQGSQAKA
+979 SIHSCQGSQAKA

-997 RSHAN
+997 RSHVRM
-1002 LLSRNL
+1002 LSRNL
-1008 IYTSV
+1008 CYTAV
-1013 SRAQDKL
+1013 SRAQERL
-1020 VLIGD
+1020 ILIGD

-1035 QEEKERNT
+1035 QEEKERDT
-1043 ALREMLLD
+1043 ELCEMLLD
-1051 KLTES
+1051 KSTES

>member
-11 MIFNNPESNF
+11 MIFNNPETNF

-27 TKDESIERHPQYST
+27 TKDESIETNPKYGT

-63 PCVEDKYK
+63 PCVDDKYK

-99 LRNLMTNGQ
+99 LRSLMTNGQ
-108 AESCHVAY
+108 AESCHAAY

-126 EEAKLDYK
+126 EADKLDYK

-143 LPRYIDKIKTNN
+143 LPRYIAKIKTIN
-155 KRVKFMSETYA
+155 KRVEFMGETYA

-182 KNVYGFSKDINTNPY
+182 QNVYGFSKDINANPY
-197 SVMINLLEWSFD
+197 AVMINLLEWSFD
-209 RADRAIINKTA
+209 RADRAITKKTV

-260 APQCVHHLLDVV
+260 APQCVHHLLNVV
-272 TKSAQVHYDL
+272 TKAAQVHYDA
-282 PSQNTALQATYS
+282 PSQNTALQATYN

-331 QTQIL
+331 QAQIL

-347 TGSAGCVDC
+347 TGSAG
-356 DTEFFTGTGW
+356 TG
-366 KRIADYQDGDRVLQY
+366 KS
-381 NEDGTAELV
+381 
-390 NPIAYIKKTCNTLW
+390 
-404 HFETLRGLNQTV
+404 QTTKA
-416 CDDHRI
+416 I
-422 IYETRDGVLK
+422 IE
-432 ECNIEQLKQMHLPS
+432 M
-446 TKNFQGR
+446 
-453 FLTTFNFGGFGID
+453 
-466 LNEWQIRLMCA
+466 
-477 VLADG
+477 
-482 HFNAGNKN
+482 
-490 STRCTFHIK
+490 
-499 KQRKKDRLIYLFNK
+499 
-513 NGLEYKEHGS
+513 LEAN
-523 TEEGYTDYHVYVPR
+523 D
-537 REKQFT
+537 
-543 EYWYGCSNEQLK
+543 
-555 IIVDEVVYWDG
+555 
-566 CIRYTKN
+566 
-573 NTKYLTYCSSIKS
+573 
-586 DADFIQYAASAIGI
+586 
-600 RASIST
+600 
-606 CNRIGEIKHLNG
+606 
-618 KEYIRKT
+618 
-625 NVYTVHF
+625 
-632 SNRTKVGL
+632 
-640 CSDNRS
+640 
-646 KCTKTP
+646 
-652 ITQVPTTDGYKYCF
+652 
-666 TVPSHML
+666 
-673 VLRRKDC
+673 
-680 IFITGNCGK
+680 
-689 TTSMQALVNML
+689 
-700 DSNGYT
+700 YT
-706 YTLLAPTGISSKKLR
+706 YTLLSPTGIAAKRLR
-721 EATQKEAST
+721 EATGREAST
-730 IHMFLTMSENLG
+730 IHMFLACDGNLG
-742 DYLII
+742 DYVLI
-747 DEASQI
+747 DEMGMV

-764 VADTTKIIFIADPSQ
+764 ITDRTKIIFIADPSQ

-819 DVRNGAND
+819 DVRNGVND

-838 VETDTLVIKQI
+838 IEIDTLVINQI

-870 PFNKGE
+870 PFNKGD

-900 TVNNVPIYFKVGD
+900 TVNDVPIYFKVGD

-924 PLADD
+924 PLVDD

-973 LLSYCC
+973 LLAYAI
-979 SIHSVQGSQAKA
+979 SIHSCQGSQAKA

-997 RSHAN
+997 RSHVRM
-1002 LLSRNL
+1002 LSRNL
-1008 IYTSV
+1008 CYTAV
-1013 SRAQDKL
+1013 SRAQERL
-1020 VLIGD
+1020 ILIGD

-1035 QEEKERNT
+1035 QEEKERDT
-1043 ALREMLLD
+1043 ELKEMLI
-1051 KLTES
+1051 K

>member
-27 TKDESIERHPQYST
+27 TKDESIEAHPKYGT
-41 ISLKGTGIA
+41 ISLKGTGIS

-63 PCVEDKYK
+63 PCVDDKYK

-99 LRNLMTNGQ
+99 LRSLMTNGQ
-108 AESCHVAY
+108 AESCHAAY

-126 EEAKLDYK
+126 ESDKLDYK

-143 LPRYIDKIKTNN
+143 LPRYIDKIKTIN
-155 KRVKFMSETYA
+155 KRVEFMGETYD

-171 DEDINKIAATY
+171 DEDINKIASTY

-197 SVMINLLEWSFD
+197 AVMINLLEWSFD
-209 RADRAIINKTA
+209 RADRAITKKTT

-245 TRMQAKMLFDMVKRK
+245 TRMQAKMLFDVVKRK
-260 APQCVHHLLDVV
+260 APQCVHHLLNVV
-272 TKSAQVHYDL
+272 TKSEQVHYDAH
-282 PSQNTALQATYS
+282 SQNTALQATYI

-331 QTQIL
+331 QAQIL

-347 TGSAGCVDC
+347 TGSAG
-356 DTEFFTGTGW
+356 TG
-366 KRIADYQDGDRVLQY
+366 KS
-381 NEDGTAELV
+381 
-390 NPIAYIKKTCNTLW
+390 
-404 HFETLRGLNQTV
+404 QTTKA
-416 CDDHRI
+416 I
-422 IYETRDGVLK
+422 IE
-432 ECNIEQLKQMHLPS
+432 M
-446 TKNFQGR
+446 
-453 FLTTFNFGGFGID
+453 
-466 LNEWQIRLMCA
+466 
-477 VLADG
+477 
-482 HFNAGNKN
+482 
-490 STRCTFHIK
+490 
-499 KQRKKDRLIYLFNK
+499 
-513 NGLEYKEHGS
+513 LEAN
-523 TEEGYTDYHVYVPR
+523 D
-537 REKQFT
+537 
-543 EYWYGCSNEQLK
+543 
-555 IIVDEVVYWDG
+555 
-566 CIRYTKN
+566 
-573 NTKYLTYCSSIKS
+573 
-586 DADFIQYAASAIGI
+586 
-600 RASIST
+600 
-606 CNRIGEIKHLNG
+606 
-618 KEYIRKT
+618 
-625 NVYTVHF
+625 
-632 SNRTKVGL
+632 
-640 CSDNRS
+640 
-646 KCTKTP
+646 
-652 ITQVPTTDGYKYCF
+652 
-666 TVPSHML
+666 
-673 VLRRKDC
+673 
-680 IFITGNCGK
+680 
-689 TTSMQALVNML
+689 
-700 DSNGYT
+700 YT
-706 YTLLAPTGISSKKLR
+706 YTLLSPTGIAAKRLR
-721 EATQKEAST
+721 EATGREAST
-730 IHMFLTMSENLG
+730 IHMFLACDGNLG
-742 DYLII
+742 DYVLI
-747 DEASQI
+747 DEMGMV

-764 VADTTKIIFIADPSQ
+764 VTDTTKIIFIADPSQ

-819 DVRNGAND
+819 DVRNGVND

-838 VETDTLVIKQI
+838 IETDTLVIKQI

-870 PFNKGE
+870 PFNKGD
-876 VGSLAINAAIQ
+876 VGSLAINAEIQ

-900 TVNNVPIYFKVGD
+900 IVNDTPIYFKVGD

-924 PLADD
+924 PLVNDNA
-929 DTAFVANG
+929 AFVANG

-964 VDKAHIKNT
+964 VDKSHIKNT
-973 LLSYCC
+973 LLAYAI
-979 SIHSVQGSQAKA
+979 SIHSCQGSQEKA

-997 RSHAN
+997 RSHVRM
-1002 LLSRNL
+1002 LSRNL
-1008 IYTSV
+1008 CYTAV
-1013 SRAQDKL
+1013 SRAQERL
-1020 VLIGD
+1020 ILIGD
-1025 EAAIQEGLKV
+1025 EAAIQDGLKV
-1035 QEEKERNT
+1035 QEEKERDT
-1043 ALREMLLD
+1043 ELCEMLLD
-1051 KLTES
+1051 KSTES

>member
-27 TKDESIERHPQYST
+27 TKDETIETHPQYGT

-63 PCVEDKYK
+63 PWVDDKYK

-99 LRNLMTNGQ
+99 LRSLMTNGQ
-108 AESCHVAY
+108 AESCHAAY

-126 EEAKLDYK
+126 EADKLDYK

-143 LPRYIDKIKTNN
+143 LPRYIDKIKTIN
-155 KRVKFMSETYA
+155 KRVEFMGETYA

-182 KNVYGFSKDINTNPY
+182 KNVYGFSKDINANPY
-197 SVMINLLEWSFD
+197 AVMINLLEWSFD
-209 RADRAIINKTA
+209 RADRAITKKTT

-272 TKSAQVHYDL
+272 TKAAQVHYDA

-317 QKFTS
+317 HKFTS

-331 QTQIL
+331 QSQIL

-347 TGSAGCVDC
+347 TGSAG
-356 DTEFFTGTGW
+356 TG
-366 KRIADYQDGDRVLQY
+366 KS
-381 NEDGTAELV
+381 
-390 NPIAYIKKTCNTLW
+390 
-404 HFETLRGLNQTV
+404 QTTKA
-416 CDDHRI
+416 I
-422 IYETRDGVLK
+422 IE
-432 ECNIEQLKQMHLPS
+432 M
-446 TKNFQGR
+446 
-453 FLTTFNFGGFGID
+453 
-466 LNEWQIRLMCA
+466 
-477 VLADG
+477 
-482 HFNAGNKN
+482 
-490 STRCTFHIK
+490 
-499 KQRKKDRLIYLFNK
+499 
-513 NGLEYKEHGS
+513 LEA
-523 TEEGYTDYHVYVPR
+523 
-537 REKQFT
+537 
-543 EYWYGCSNEQLK
+543 
-555 IIVDEVVYWDG
+555 
-566 CIRYTKN
+566 N
-573 NTKYLTYCSSIKS
+573 N
-586 DADFIQYAASAIGI
+586 
-600 RASIST
+600 
-606 CNRIGEIKHLNG
+606 
-618 KEYIRKT
+618 
-625 NVYTVHF
+625 
-632 SNRTKVGL
+632 
-640 CSDNRS
+640 
-646 KCTKTP
+646 
-652 ITQVPTTDGYKYCF
+652 
-666 TVPSHML
+666 
-673 VLRRKDC
+673 
-680 IFITGNCGK
+680 
-689 TTSMQALVNML
+689 
-700 DSNGYT
+700 YT
-706 YTLLAPTGISSKKLR
+706 YTLLSPTGIAAKRLR
-721 EATQKEAST
+721 EATGREAST
-730 IHMFLTMSENLG
+730 IHMFLACDGNLG
-742 DYLII
+742 DYVLI
-747 DEASQI
+747 DEMGMV

-764 VADTTKIIFIADPSQ
+764 VTDRTKIIFIADPSQ

-819 DVRNGAND
+819 DVRNGVND

-838 VETDTLVIKQI
+838 IETDTLVIKQI

-870 PFNKGE
+870 PFNKGD

-900 TVNNVPIYFKVGD
+900 TVNDVPIYFKVGD

-924 PLADD
+924 PLVDD

-964 VDKAHIKNT
+964 VDKAHIKNM
-973 LLSYCC
+973 LLAYAI
-979 SIHSVQGSQAKA
+979 SIHSCQGSQAKA

-997 RSHAN
+997 RSHVRM
-1002 LLSRNL
+1002 LSRNL
-1008 IYTSV
+1008 CYTAV
-1013 SRAQDKL
+1013 SRAQERL
-1020 VLIGD
+1020 ILIGD

-1035 QEEKERNT
+1035 QEEKERDT
-1043 ALREMLLD
+1043 ELKEMLI
-1051 KLTES
+1051 K

>member
-27 TKDESIERHPQYST
+27 TKDETIETNPKYGT

-50 DLKMGQSIDCIIE
+50 DLKMGQSIDCIVE
-63 PCVEDKYK
+63 PCVDDKYK

-99 LRNLMTNGQ
+99 LRSLMTNGQ
-108 AESCHVAY
+108 AESCHAAY

-126 EEAKLDYK
+126 EADKLDYK

-155 KRVKFMSETYA
+155 KRVEFMGEAYA

-182 KNVYGFSKDINTNPY
+182 KNVYAFSKDINTNPY
-197 SVMINLLEWSFD
+197 AVMINLLEWSFD
-209 RADRAIINKTA
+209 RADRAITKKTA

-245 TRMQAKMLFDMVKRK
+245 TRMQAKMLFDMIKRK
-260 APQCVHHLLDVV
+260 VPQCVHHLLDVV
-272 TKSAQVHYDL
+272 TKSAQVHYDA

-317 QKFTS
+317 QKFTT
-322 VDGLELTDE
+322 VDGLELTNE
-331 QTQIL
+331 QAQIL

-347 TGSAGCVDC
+347 TGSAG
-356 DTEFFTGTGW
+356 TGKSQTT
-366 KRIADYQDGDRVLQY
+366 KAIIEMLEANDY
-381 NEDGTAELV
+381 
-390 NPIAYIKKTCNTLW
+390 
-404 HFETLRGLNQTV
+404 
-416 CDDHRI
+416 
-422 IYETRDGVLK
+422 
-432 ECNIEQLKQMHLPS
+432 S
-446 TKNFQGR
+446 
-453 FLTTFNFGGFGID
+453 
-466 LNEWQIRLMCA
+466 
-477 VLADG
+477 
-482 HFNAGNKN
+482 
-490 STRCTFHIK
+490 
-499 KQRKKDRLIYLFNK
+499 
-513 NGLEYKEHGS
+513 
-523 TEEGYTDYHVYVPR
+523 
-537 REKQFT
+537 
-543 EYWYGCSNEQLK
+543 
-555 IIVDEVVYWDG
+555 
-566 CIRYTKN
+566 
-573 NTKYLTYCSSIKS
+573 
-586 DADFIQYAASAIGI
+586 
-600 RASIST
+600 
-606 CNRIGEIKHLNG
+606 
-618 KEYIRKT
+618 
-625 NVYTVHF
+625 
-632 SNRTKVGL
+632 
-640 CSDNRS
+640 
-646 KCTKTP
+646 
-652 ITQVPTTDGYKYCF
+652 
-666 TVPSHML
+666 
-673 VLRRKDC
+673 
-680 IFITGNCGK
+680 
-689 TTSMQALVNML
+689 
-700 DSNGYT
+700 
-706 YTLLAPTGISSKKLR
+706 YTLLSPTGIAAKRLR
-721 EATQKEAST
+721 EATGREAST
-730 IHMFLTMSENLG
+730 IHMFLTCGDNLG
-742 DYLII
+742 DYVLI
-747 DEASQI
+747 DEMGMV

-764 VADTTKIIFIADPSQ
+764 VTDTTKIIFIADPSQ

-838 VETDTLVIKQI
+838 IETDTLVIKQI

-855 LLADGYSKD
+855 LLADGCSKD

-870 PFNKGE
+870 PFNKGD

-900 TVNNVPIYFKVGD
+900 TVNDTPIYFKVGD
-913 KVINKKNEYAM
+913 KVINKKNEYVM
-924 PLADD
+924 PLYDSD

-937 DIGTVMEIVPDE
+937 DIGTVMEIVPEE

-973 LLSYCC
+973 LLAYAI
-979 SIHSVQGSQAKA
+979 SIHSCQGSQAKA

-997 RSHAN
+997 RSHVRM
-1002 LLSRNL
+1002 LSRNL
-1008 IYTSV
+1008 CYTAV
-1013 SRAQDKL
+1013 SRAQERL
-1020 VLIGD
+1020 ILIGD
-1025 EAAIQEGLKV
+1025 EVAIQEGLKV
-1035 QEEKERNT
+1035 QEEKERDT
-1043 ALREMLLD
+1043 ELCEMLLD
-1051 KLTES
+1051 KSTES

>member
-27 TKDESIERHPQYST
+27 TKDESIERHPQYGT

-63 PCVEDKYK
+63 PCEDDKYK

-87 KFNLTEKAELQT
+87 KFSLTEKAELQT
-99 LRNLMTNGQ
+99 LRSLMTNGQ
-108 AESCHVAY
+108 AESCHAAY
-116 PHFVSMVLNG
+116 PHFVSIVLNG

-134 KIRGVGKVL
+134 KIKGVGKVL
-143 LPRYIDKIKTNN
+143 LPRYIAKIKTIN
-155 KRVKFMSETYA
+155 KRVEFMGETYT

-182 KNVYGFSKDINTNPY
+182 KNVYEFSKDINANPY
-197 SVMINLLEWSFD
+197 TIMINLLEWSFD
-209 RADRAIINKTA
+209 RADRAITKKTA

-245 TRMQAKMLFDMVKRK
+245 TRMQAKMLFDMVKQK

-272 TKSAQVHYDL
+272 TKSAQVHYDA

-294 AEQHIADVIKKKI
+294 AEEHIANVIKKKI

-322 VDGLELTDE
+322 VDGLELTNE
-331 QTQIL
+331 QAQIL

-347 TGSAGCVDC
+347 TGSAG
-356 DTEFFTGTGW
+356 TG
-366 KRIADYQDGDRVLQY
+366 KS
-381 NEDGTAELV
+381 
-390 NPIAYIKKTCNTLW
+390 
-404 HFETLRGLNQTV
+404 QTTKA
-416 CDDHRI
+416 I
-422 IYETRDGVLK
+422 IE
-432 ECNIEQLKQMHLPS
+432 M
-446 TKNFQGR
+446 
-453 FLTTFNFGGFGID
+453 
-466 LNEWQIRLMCA
+466 
-477 VLADG
+477 
-482 HFNAGNKN
+482 
-490 STRCTFHIK
+490 
-499 KQRKKDRLIYLFNK
+499 
-513 NGLEYKEHGS
+513 LEA
-523 TEEGYTDYHVYVPR
+523 
-537 REKQFT
+537 
-543 EYWYGCSNEQLK
+543 
-555 IIVDEVVYWDG
+555 
-566 CIRYTKN
+566 N
-573 NTKYLTYCSSIKS
+573 N
-586 DADFIQYAASAIGI
+586 
-600 RASIST
+600 
-606 CNRIGEIKHLNG
+606 
-618 KEYIRKT
+618 
-625 NVYTVHF
+625 
-632 SNRTKVGL
+632 
-640 CSDNRS
+640 
-646 KCTKTP
+646 
-652 ITQVPTTDGYKYCF
+652 
-666 TVPSHML
+666 
-673 VLRRKDC
+673 
-680 IFITGNCGK
+680 
-689 TTSMQALVNML
+689 
-700 DSNGYT
+700 YT
-706 YTLLAPTGISSKKLR
+706 YTLLSPTGIAAKRLR
-721 EATQKEAST
+721 EATGREAST
-730 IHMFLTMSENLG
+730 IHMFLACGGNLG
-742 DYLII
+742 DYVLI
-747 DEASQI
+747 DEMGMV

-764 VADTTKIIFIADPSQ
+764 VTDRNKIIFIADPSQ

-819 DVRNGAND
+819 DVRNGVND

-838 VETDTLVIKQI
+838 IEIDTLVIKQI

-887 AKFNPNEL
+887 DKFNPNEL

-900 TVNNVPIYFKVGD
+900 TVNDTPIYFKVGD

-924 PLADD
+924 PLVDDD

-973 LLSYCC
+973 LLAYAI
-979 SIHSVQGSQAKA
+979 SIHSCQGSQAKA

-997 RSHAN
+997 RSHARM
-1002 LLSRNL
+1002 LSRNL
-1008 IYTSV
+1008 CYTAV
-1013 SRAQDKL
+1013 SRAQEKL

-1025 EAAIQEGLKV
+1025 EAAIQEGLRV
-1035 QEEKERNT
+1035 QEEKERDT
-1043 ALREMLLD
+1043 ELKEMLIR
-1051 KLTES
+1051 

>member
-27 TKDESIERHPQYST
+27 TKDETIETHPQYGT

-63 PCVEDKYK
+63 PCVDDKYK

-87 KFNLTEKAELQT
+87 KFELTEKAELQT
-99 LRNLMTNGQ
+99 LRSLMTNGQ
-108 AESCHVAY
+108 AESCHAAY

-126 EEAKLDYK
+126 EADKLDYK

-143 LPRYIDKIKTNN
+143 LPRYIDKIKTIN
-155 KRVKFMSETYA
+155 KRVEFMGETYA
-166 WGIEH
+166 WGIER
-171 DEDINKIAATY
+171 DDDINKIAATY
-182 KNVYGFSKDINTNPY
+182 KNVYEFSKDINTNPY
-197 SVMINLLEWSFD
+197 AVMINLLEWSFD
-209 RADRAIINKTA
+209 RADRAITKKTR

-240 ELDGN
+240 EIDGN
-245 TRMQAKMLFDMVKRK
+245 TRMQAKALFDMVKKRV
-260 APQCVHHLLDVV
+260 PQCIRSLFDVV
-272 TKSAQVHYDL
+272 TKSAQVHYDA
-282 PSQNTALQATYS
+282 PSQNTALQATYI

-331 QTQIL
+331 QAQIL

-347 TGSAGCVDC
+347 TGSAG
-356 DTEFFTGTGW
+356 TG
-366 KRIADYQDGDRVLQY
+366 KS
-381 NEDGTAELV
+381 
-390 NPIAYIKKTCNTLW
+390 
-404 HFETLRGLNQTV
+404 QTTKA
-416 CDDHRI
+416 I
-422 IYETRDGVLK
+422 IEML
-432 ECNIEQLKQMHLPS
+432 E
-446 TKNFQGR
+446 
-453 FLTTFNFGGFGID
+453 
-466 LNEWQIRLMCA
+466 A
-477 VLADG
+477 
-482 HFNAGNKN
+482 N
-490 STRCTFHIK
+490 S
-499 KQRKKDRLIYLFNK
+499 
-513 NGLEYKEHGS
+513 
-523 TEEGYTDYHVYVPR
+523 
-537 REKQFT
+537 
-543 EYWYGCSNEQLK
+543 
-555 IIVDEVVYWDG
+555 
-566 CIRYTKN
+566 
-573 NTKYLTYCSSIKS
+573 
-586 DADFIQYAASAIGI
+586 
-600 RASIST
+600 
-606 CNRIGEIKHLNG
+606 
-618 KEYIRKT
+618 
-625 NVYTVHF
+625 
-632 SNRTKVGL
+632 
-640 CSDNRS
+640 
-646 KCTKTP
+646 
-652 ITQVPTTDGYKYCF
+652 
-666 TVPSHML
+666 
-673 VLRRKDC
+673 
-680 IFITGNCGK
+680 
-689 TTSMQALVNML
+689 
-700 DSNGYT
+700 YT
-706 YTLLAPTGISSKKLR
+706 YTLLSPTGIAAKRLR
-721 EATQKEAST
+721 EATGREAST
-730 IHMFLTMSENLG
+730 IHMFLTCDGNLG
-742 DYLII
+742 DYVLI
-747 DEASQI
+747 DEMGMV

-764 VADTTKIIFIADPSQ
+764 VTDHTKIIFIADPSQ

-819 DVRNGAND
+819 DVRNGVND

-838 VETDTLVIKQI
+838 IETDTLVIKQI

-855 LLADGYSKD
+855 LLADEYSKD

-870 PFNKGE
+870 PFNKGD

-895 SKVGH
+895 SKVGY
-900 TVNNVPIYFKVGD
+900 TVNDTPIYFKVGD

-924 PLADD
+924 PLVDD

-973 LLSYCC
+973 LLAYAI
-979 SIHSVQGSQAKA
+979 SIHSCQGSQAKA

-997 RSHAN
+997 RSHVRM
-1002 LLSRNL
+1002 LSRNL
-1008 IYTSV
+1008 CYTAV
-1013 SRAQDKL
+1013 SRAQERL
-1020 VLIGD
+1020 ILIGD

-1035 QEEKERNT
+1035 QEEKERDT
-1043 ALREMLLD
+1043 ELKEMLI
-1051 KLTES
+1051 K

>member
-1 MQTVKLTPMR
+1 MQTIKLTPMR

-27 TKDESIERHPQYST
+27 TKDESIETHPKYGT

-63 PCVEDKYK
+63 PCVDDKYK

-82 VAKDG
+82 VAKNG

-99 LRNLMTNGQ
+99 LRSLMTNGQ
-108 AESCHVAY
+108 AESCHAAY

-126 EEAKLDYK
+126 EADKLDYK

-143 LPRYIDKIKTNN
+143 LPRYIDKIKTIN
-155 KRVKFMSETYA
+155 KRVEFMGETYA
-166 WGIEH
+166 WSIEH

-197 SVMINLLEWSFD
+197 AVMINLLEWSFD
-209 RADRAIINKTA
+209 RADRAITKKTT

-260 APQCVHHLLDVV
+260 APQCIRSLFDVV
-272 TKSAQVHYDL
+272 TKVAQIHYDA

-331 QTQIL
+331 QAQIL

-347 TGSAGCVDC
+347 TGSAG
-356 DTEFFTGTGW
+356 TG
-366 KRIADYQDGDRVLQY
+366 KS
-381 NEDGTAELV
+381 
-390 NPIAYIKKTCNTLW
+390 
-404 HFETLRGLNQTV
+404 QTTKA
-416 CDDHRI
+416 I
-422 IYETRDGVLK
+422 IE
-432 ECNIEQLKQMHLPS
+432 M
-446 TKNFQGR
+446 
-453 FLTTFNFGGFGID
+453 
-466 LNEWQIRLMCA
+466 
-477 VLADG
+477 
-482 HFNAGNKN
+482 
-490 STRCTFHIK
+490 
-499 KQRKKDRLIYLFNK
+499 
-513 NGLEYKEHGS
+513 LEAN
-523 TEEGYTDYHVYVPR
+523 D
-537 REKQFT
+537 
-543 EYWYGCSNEQLK
+543 
-555 IIVDEVVYWDG
+555 
-566 CIRYTKN
+566 
-573 NTKYLTYCSSIKS
+573 
-586 DADFIQYAASAIGI
+586 
-600 RASIST
+600 
-606 CNRIGEIKHLNG
+606 
-618 KEYIRKT
+618 
-625 NVYTVHF
+625 
-632 SNRTKVGL
+632 
-640 CSDNRS
+640 
-646 KCTKTP
+646 
-652 ITQVPTTDGYKYCF
+652 
-666 TVPSHML
+666 
-673 VLRRKDC
+673 
-680 IFITGNCGK
+680 
-689 TTSMQALVNML
+689 
-700 DSNGYT
+700 YT
-706 YTLLAPTGISSKKLR
+706 YTLLSPTGIAAKRLR
-721 EATQKEAST
+721 EATGREAST
-730 IHMFLTMSENLG
+730 IHMFLACDGNLG
-742 DYLII
+742 DYVLI
-747 DEASQI
+747 DEMGMV

-764 VADTTKIIFIADPSQ
+764 VTDDTKIIFIADPSQ

-819 DVRNGAND
+819 DVRNGVND

-838 VETDTLVIKQI
+838 IETDTLVIKQI

-870 PFNKGE
+870 PFNKGD

-900 TVNNVPIYFKVGD
+900 TVNDTPIYFKVGD

-924 PLADD
+924 PLVDD
-929 DTAFVANG
+929 DTVFVANG

-973 LLSYCC
+973 LLAYAI
-979 SIHSVQGSQAKA
+979 SIHSCQGSQAKA

-997 RSHAN
+997 RSHVRM
-1002 LLSRNL
+1002 LSRNL
-1008 IYTSV
+1008 CYTAV
-1013 SRAQDKL
+1013 SRAQERL
-1020 VLIGD
+1020 ILIGD
-1025 EAAIQEGLKV
+1025 DVAIQEGLKV
-1035 QEEKERNT
+1035 QEEKIRET
-1043 ALREMLLD
+1043 ELKEMLI
-1051 KLTES
+1051 K

>member
-1 MQTVKLTPMR
+1 MQTVKLTPIR

-21 SIISCR
+21 SIISCS
-27 TKDESIERHPQYST
+27 TKDETIETNPQYGT

-63 PCVEDKYK
+63 PCVDDKYK

-99 LRNLMTNGQ
+99 LRSLMTNGQ
-108 AESCHVAY
+108 AESCHAAY

-126 EEAKLDYK
+126 EADKLDYK

-143 LPRYIDKIKTNN
+143 LPRYIDKINTIN
-155 KRVKFMSETYA
+155 KRVEFMGETYA

-197 SVMINLLEWSFD
+197 AVMINLLEWSFD
-209 RADRAIINKTA
+209 RADRAITKKTA
-220 KWLDSYERC
+220 IWLDSYERC
-229 EAATIYALKHN
+229 EAATIYALKRN

-245 TRMQAKMLFDMVKRK
+245 TRMQAKMLFDVVKRR
-260 APQCVHHLLDVV
+260 APQCVHHLRDVV
-272 TKSAQVHYDL
+272 TKAVQVHYDA
-282 PSQNTALQATYS
+282 PNQNTALQATYN
-294 AEQHIADVIKKKI
+294 AEEHIADVIKKKI

-331 QTQIL
+331 QSQIL

-347 TGSAGCVDC
+347 TGSAG
-356 DTEFFTGTGW
+356 TG
-366 KRIADYQDGDRVLQY
+366 KS
-381 NEDGTAELV
+381 
-390 NPIAYIKKTCNTLW
+390 
-404 HFETLRGLNQTV
+404 QTTKA
-416 CDDHRI
+416 I
-422 IYETRDGVLK
+422 IEMLK
-432 ECNIEQLKQMHLPS
+432 AN
-446 TKNFQGR
+446 
-453 FLTTFNFGGFGID
+453 D
-466 LNEWQIRLMCA
+466 
-477 VLADG
+477 
-482 HFNAGNKN
+482 
-490 STRCTFHIK
+490 
-499 KQRKKDRLIYLFNK
+499 
-513 NGLEYKEHGS
+513 
-523 TEEGYTDYHVYVPR
+523 
-537 REKQFT
+537 
-543 EYWYGCSNEQLK
+543 
-555 IIVDEVVYWDG
+555 
-566 CIRYTKN
+566 
-573 NTKYLTYCSSIKS
+573 
-586 DADFIQYAASAIGI
+586 
-600 RASIST
+600 
-606 CNRIGEIKHLNG
+606 
-618 KEYIRKT
+618 
-625 NVYTVHF
+625 
-632 SNRTKVGL
+632 
-640 CSDNRS
+640 
-646 KCTKTP
+646 
-652 ITQVPTTDGYKYCF
+652 
-666 TVPSHML
+666 
-673 VLRRKDC
+673 
-680 IFITGNCGK
+680 
-689 TTSMQALVNML
+689 
-700 DSNGYT
+700 YT
-706 YTLLAPTGISSKKLR
+706 YTLLSPTGIAAKRLR
-721 EATQKEAST
+721 EATGREAST
-730 IHMFLTMSENLG
+730 IHMFLTCDGNLG
-742 DYLII
+742 DYVLI
-747 DEASQI
+747 DEMGMV

-819 DVRNGAND
+819 DVRNGVNE

-838 VETDTLVIKQI
+838 IETDTLVIKQI

-870 PFNKGE
+870 PFNKGD

-900 TVNNVPIYFKVGD
+900 TVNDVPIYFKAGD

-924 PLADD
+924 PLVDD
-929 DTAFVANG
+929 DSAFVANG

-973 LLSYCC
+973 LLAYAI
-979 SIHSVQGSQAKA
+979 SIHSCQGSQAKA

-997 RSHAN
+997 RSHVRM
-1002 LLSRNL
+1002 LSRNL
-1008 IYTSV
+1008 CYTAV
-1013 SRAQDKL
+1013 SRAQERL
-1020 VLIGD
+1020 ILIGD
-1025 EAAIQEGLKV
+1025 EAAIQEGLRV
-1035 QEEKERNT
+1035 QEEKIRDT
-1043 ALREMLLD
+1043 WLREE
-1051 KLTES
+1051 LTK